1 MSYQVFARKYRPLTF
16 DDVLGQN
23 HVVQTLK
30 NAIEHNRLAHAYL
43 FVGPRGTGKT
53 STARI
58 FAKALNCSDGPKVD
72 FDPHEDICEEIAE
85 GRSLDV
91 LEIDGASNR
100 GIDHIRDLRDNVRF
114 APSRGNFR
122 IVYIDEV
129 HMLTKESFNALLKTL
144 EEPPSHV
151 KFIFATTEPH
161 KILPTILSRCQR
173 FDLRPIPSEIIANH
187 LLHIASAEGVNLSRE
202 AAFSVAKVAEGGMR
216 DAQSMLDQ
224 LVSFCGNHIEEQQV
238 LHIFGI
244 TSRETVASA
253 LSMILNKKLPSL
265 LHLLHEQ
272 AEAGRDMGQFLSEI
286 ISSVREILVSKVD
299 PETGFDSLPESSR
312 EELAALVKTTQTD
325 KILRLVEVLAETED
339 KMRWST
345 NKRLHL
351 EMGLIKAVH
360 ALGEAS
366 ISDIIMALEGAP
378 LPEPMPVIT
387 PVQLRKTAPAPFS
400 SSLEQQNNAS
410 RSSSA
415 SEAEPPENNKTPVP
429 EATSAPHPN
438 LMDPVPDFSA
448 TKPSPASEIQE
459 NVSEPVKAIPAPP
472 PGEEVPVSPL
482 SDLEPNLPTAVAEE
496 EQPYSEP
503 KSPSVPIPYPLEK
516 PQEITSSLSDTPST
530 TPSTPVEE
538 KLHASLP
545 DLKPQIPAVV
555 IEEAPPLPE
564 EPQRITSVLSD
575 APAAPPDSLEPTFMD
590 PEESLPPERQTSSF
604 FDNLFSTESTPT
616 QSSSPVRKEEP
627 EESVLQITKNVTEED
642 WKAVLEQATVK
653 FPLQADFLGGS
664 VFSGHDGA
672 FIAISFHPSDHQGMD
687 SLSSGSLRTALEAEL
702 SKKTGMPV
710 TISIRQDTSIPEP
723 VQEQL
728 EPLPVPPS
736 PAVSVVAP
744 KPQAFREKL
753 AESVQE
759 PAQEQTEDNFY
770 YTDPLIDDAMEIFR
784 ARIIS
789 Q

>member
-16 DDVLGQN
+16 DDVLGQD

-58 FAKALNCSDGPKVD
+58 FAKALNCSGGPRVD

-144 EEPPSHV
+144 EEPPPHV

-173 FDLRPIPSEIIANH
+173 FDLRPIPSEIIAEH
-187 LLHIASAEGVNLSRE
+187 LLHIASAEGVSLSRE
-202 AAFSVAKVAEGGMR
+202 AAFAVAKVADGGMR

-224 LVSFCGNHIEEQQV
+224 LVSFCGDHIEEQQV

-244 TSRETVASA
+244 TSRETVAHA
-253 LSMILNKKLPSL
+253 LALILNKELPSL

-286 ISSVREILVSKVD
+286 ISAVREILVSKVD
-299 PETGFDSLPESSR
+299 PEASFDSLPESSK
-312 EELAALVKTTQTD
+312 EELSELVKRTQTD

-360 ALGEAS
+360 ALAEAS

-378 LPEPMPVIT
+378 LASSVPSSSP
-387 PVQLRKTAPAPFS
+387 APAPRQ
-400 SSLEQQNNAS
+400 EQEMPAPAAPAPAPETPANAQ
-410 RSSSA
+410 
-415 SEAEPPENNKTPVP
+415 PPVP
-429 EATSAPHPN
+429 AEKPEPAPEEH
-438 LMDPVPDFSA
+438 LMDPVPDFSPAKPFPAPAVQASEPASAQPAPAPAEEPEPQPIDPAPEPEPPA
-448 TKPSPASEIQE
+448 TAAKSPSPAIPQE
-459 NVSEPVKAIPAPP
+459 EPSCPAP
-472 PGEEVPVSPL
+472 
-482 SDLEPNLPTAVAEE
+482 EPRPEPT
-496 EQPYSEP
+496 
-503 KSPSVPIPYPLEK
+503 
-516 PQEITSSLSDTPST
+516 SDT
-530 TPSTPVEE
+530 
-538 KLHASLP
+538 
-545 DLKPQIPAVV
+545 
-555 IEEAPPLPE
+555 PE
-564 EPQRITSVLSD
+564 EPQRPASAISD
-575 APAAPPDSLEPTFMD
+575 APVAPPDSPEPTFMD
-590 PEESLPPERQTSSF
+590 PEENLPPERRTSSF
-604 FDNLFSTESTPT
+604 FDNLFDTASAPSRTPA
-616 QSSSPVRKEEP
+616 PMVKEEP
-627 EESVLQITKNVTEED
+627 EAPAPQSGRTITEED
-642 WKAVLEQATVK
+642 WKAALERAAAN
-653 FPLQADFLGGS
+653 FPLQADFLANS

-672 FIAISFHPSDHQGMD
+672 FVAISFHPSDHQGMD
-687 SLSSGSLRTALEAEL
+687 SLGSGPLRAALEADL
-702 SKKTGMPV
+702 SQRGGVPV
-710 TISIRQDTSIPEP
+710 TISIRQDSSVPEP
-723 VQEQL
+723 VQEEL
-728 EPLPVPPS
+728 APLPAPPP
-736 PAVSVVAP
+736 PAASAPSP
-744 KPQAFREKL
+744 KPQAPREKP
-753 AESVQE
+753 AAAVQE
-759 PAQEQTEDNFY
+759 PAREKDEDNSY
-770 YTDPLIDDAMEIFR
+770 YTDPLIDAAMEIFR

>member
-16 DDVLGQN
+16 DDVLGQD

-58 FAKALNCSDGPKVD
+58 FAKALNCSGGPRVD

-144 EEPPSHV
+144 EEPPPHV

-173 FDLRPIPSEIIANH
+173 FDLRPIPSEIIAEH
-187 LLHIASAEGVNLSRE
+187 LLHIASAEGVSLSRE
-202 AAFSVAKVAEGGMR
+202 AAFAVAKVADGGMR

-224 LVSFCGNHIEEQQV
+224 LVSFCGDHIEEQQV

-244 TSRETVASA
+244 TSRETVAHA
-253 LSMILNKKLPSL
+253 LALILNKELPSL

-286 ISSVREILVSKVD
+286 ISAVREILVSKVD
-299 PETGFDSLPESSR
+299 PEASFDSLPESSK
-312 EELAALVKTTQTD
+312 EELSELVKRTQTD

-360 ALGEAS
+360 ALAEAS

-378 LPEPMPVIT
+378 LASSVPSSSP
-387 PVQLRKTAPAPFS
+387 APAPRQ
-400 SSLEQQNNAS
+400 EQEMPAP
-410 RSSSA
+410 A
-415 SEAEPPENNKTPVP
+415 APAPAPEPPANAQPPVP
-429 EATSAPHPN
+429 AENPEPAPEEH
-438 LMDPVPDFSA
+438 LMDPVPDFSPA
-448 TKPSPASEIQE
+448 KPFPAPAEEPKPQPTDPAPEPPVTAAKSPSPSPAIPQE
-459 NVSEPVKAIPAPP
+459 EP
-472 PGEEVPVSPL
+472 SC
-482 SDLEPNLPTAVAEE
+482 
-496 EQPYSEP
+496 
-503 KSPSVPIPYPLEK
+503 SVPEPRPE
-516 PQEITSSLSDTPST
+516 PTSDT
-530 TPSTPVEE
+530 
-538 KLHASLP
+538 
-545 DLKPQIPAVV
+545 
-555 IEEAPPLPE
+555 PE
-564 EPQRITSVLSD
+564 EPQRPASAISD
-575 APAAPPDSLEPTFMD
+575 APVAPLDSPEPTFMD
-590 PEESLPPERQTSSF
+590 PEENLPPERRTSSF
-604 FDNLFSTESTPT
+604 FDNLFDTASAPSRTPA
-616 QSSSPVRKEEP
+616 PMVKEEP
-627 EESVLQITKNVTEED
+627 EAPAPQSGRTITEED
-642 WKAVLEQATVK
+642 WKAALERAAAN
-653 FPLQADFLGGS
+653 FPLQADFLANS

-672 FIAISFHPSDHQGMD
+672 FVAISFHPSDHQGMD
-687 SLSSGSLRTALEAEL
+687 SLGSGPLRAALEADL
-702 SKKTGMPV
+702 SQRGGVPV
-710 TISIRQDTSIPEP
+710 TISIRQDSSVPEP
-723 VQEQL
+723 VQEEL
-728 EPLPVPPS
+728 APLPAPPP
-736 PAVSVVAP
+736 PAASAPSP
-744 KPQAFREKL
+744 KPQAPREKP
-753 AESVQE
+753 AAAVQE
-759 PAQEQTEDNFY
+759 PAREKDEDNSY
-770 YTDPLIDDAMEIFR
+770 YTDPLIDAAMEIFR

>member
-16 DDVLGQN
+16 DDVLGQD

-58 FAKALNCSDGPKVD
+58 FAKALNCSGGPRVD

-144 EEPPSHV
+144 EEPPPHV

-173 FDLRPIPSEIIANH
+173 FDLRPIPSEIIAEH
-187 LLHIASAEGVNLSRE
+187 LLHIASAEGVSLSRE
-202 AAFSVAKVAEGGMR
+202 AAFAVAKVADGGMR

-224 LVSFCGNHIEEQQV
+224 LVSFCGDHIEEQQV

-244 TSRETVASA
+244 TSRETVAHA
-253 LSMILNKKLPSL
+253 LALILNKELPSL

-286 ISSVREILVSKVD
+286 ISAVREILVSKVD
-299 PETGFDSLPESSR
+299 PEASFDSLPESSK
-312 EELAALVKTTQTD
+312 EELSELVKRTQTD

-360 ALGEAS
+360 ALAEAS

-378 LPEPMPVIT
+378 LASSVPSSSP
-387 PVQLRKTAPAPFS
+387 APAPRQ
-400 SSLEQQNNAS
+400 EQEMPAP
-410 RSSSA
+410 A
-415 SEAEPPENNKTPVP
+415 APAPAPEPPANAQPPVP
-429 EATSAPHPN
+429 AENPEPAPEEH
-438 LMDPVPDFSA
+438 LMDPVPDFSPA
-448 TKPSPASEIQE
+448 KPFPAPAVQASEPASAQPAPAPAEEPKPQPTDPAPEPPVTAAKSPSPSPAIPQE
-459 NVSEPVKAIPAPP
+459 EP
-472 PGEEVPVSPL
+472 SC
-482 SDLEPNLPTAVAEE
+482 
-496 EQPYSEP
+496 
-503 KSPSVPIPYPLEK
+503 SVPEPRPE
-516 PQEITSSLSDTPST
+516 PTSDT
-530 TPSTPVEE
+530 
-538 KLHASLP
+538 
-545 DLKPQIPAVV
+545 
-555 IEEAPPLPE
+555 PE
-564 EPQRITSVLSD
+564 EPQRPASAISD
-575 APAAPPDSLEPTFMD
+575 APVAPLDSPEPTFMD
-590 PEESLPPERQTSSF
+590 PEENLPPERRTSSF
-604 FDNLFSTESTPT
+604 FDNLFDTASAPSRTPA
-616 QSSSPVRKEEP
+616 PMVKEEP
-627 EESVLQITKNVTEED
+627 EAPAPQSGRTITEED
-642 WKAVLEQATVK
+642 WKAALERAAAN
-653 FPLQADFLGGS
+653 FSLQADFLANS

-672 FIAISFHPSDHQGMD
+672 FVAISFHPSDHQGMD
-687 SLSSGSLRTALEAEL
+687 SLGSGPLRAALEADL
-702 SKKTGMPV
+702 SQRGGVPV
-710 TISIRQDTSIPEP
+710 TISIRQDSSVPEP
-723 VQEQL
+723 VQEEL
-728 EPLPVPPS
+728 APLPAPPP
-736 PAVSVVAP
+736 PAASAPSP
-744 KPQAFREKL
+744 KPQAPREKP
-753 AESVQE
+753 AAAVQE
-759 PAQEQTEDNFY
+759 PAREKDEDNSY
-770 YTDPLIDDAMEIFR
+770 YTDPLIDAAMEIFR

>member
-16 DDVLGQN
+16 DDVLGQD

-58 FAKALNCSDGPKVD
+58 FAKALNCSGGPRVD

-144 EEPPSHV
+144 EEPPPHV

-173 FDLRPIPSEIIANH
+173 FDLRPIPSEIIAEH
-187 LLHIASAEGVNLSRE
+187 LLHIASAEGVSLSRE
-202 AAFSVAKVAEGGMR
+202 AAFAVAKVADGGMR

-224 LVSFCGNHIEEQQV
+224 LVSFCGDHIEEQQV

-244 TSRETVASA
+244 TSRETVAHA
-253 LSMILNKKLPSL
+253 LALILNKKLPSL

-286 ISSVREILVSKVD
+286 ISAVREILVSKVD
-299 PETGFDSLPESSR
+299 PEASFDSLPESSK
-312 EELAALVKTTQTD
+312 EELSELVKRTQTD

-360 ALGEAS
+360 ALAEAS

-378 LPEPMPVIT
+378 LASSVPSSSP
-387 PVQLRKTAPAPFS
+387 APAPRQ
-400 SSLEQQNNAS
+400 EQEMPAP
-410 RSSSA
+410 A
-415 SEAEPPENNKTPVP
+415 APAPAPEPPANAQPPVP
-429 EATSAPHPN
+429 AENPEPAPEEH
-438 LMDPVPDFSA
+438 LMDPVPDFSPAKPFPAPAVQASEPASAQPAPAPAEEPEPQPTDPAPEPEPPA
-448 TKPSPASEIQE
+448 TAAKSPSPAIPQE
-459 NVSEPVKAIPAPP
+459 EPSCPAP
-472 PGEEVPVSPL
+472 
-482 SDLEPNLPTAVAEE
+482 EPRPEPT
-496 EQPYSEP
+496 
-503 KSPSVPIPYPLEK
+503 
-516 PQEITSSLSDTPST
+516 SDT
-530 TPSTPVEE
+530 
-538 KLHASLP
+538 
-545 DLKPQIPAVV
+545 
-555 IEEAPPLPE
+555 PE
-564 EPQRITSVLSD
+564 EPQRPASAISD
-575 APAAPPDSLEPTFMD
+575 APVAPPDSPEPTFMD
-590 PEESLPPERQTSSF
+590 PEENLPPERRTSSF
-604 FDNLFSTESTPT
+604 FDNLFDTASAPSRTPA
-616 QSSSPVRKEEP
+616 PMVKEEP
-627 EESVLQITKNVTEED
+627 EAPAPQSGRTITEED
-642 WKAVLEQATVK
+642 WKAALERAAAN
-653 FPLQADFLGGS
+653 FPLQADFLANS

-672 FIAISFHPSDHQGMD
+672 FVAISFHPSDHQGMD
-687 SLSSGSLRTALEAEL
+687 SLGSGPLRAALEADL
-702 SKKTGMPV
+702 SQRGGVPV
-710 TISIRQDTSIPEP
+710 TISIRQDSSVPEP
-723 VQEQL
+723 VQEEL
-728 EPLPVPPS
+728 APLPAPPP
-736 PAVSVVAP
+736 PAASAPSP
-744 KPQAFREKL
+744 KPQAPREKP
-753 AESVQE
+753 AAAVQE
-759 PAQEQTEDNFY
+759 PAREKDEDNSY
-770 YTDPLIDDAMEIFR
+770 YTDPLIDAAMEIFR

>member
-16 DDVLGQN
+16 NDVLGQD

-58 FAKALNCSDGPKVD
+58 FAKALNCSGGPKVD

-144 EEPPSHV
+144 EEPPPHV

-173 FDLRPIPSEIIANH
+173 FDLRPIPSEIIAEH

-202 AAFSVAKVAEGGMR
+202 AAFAVAKVADGGMR

-224 LVSFCGNHIEEQQV
+224 LVSFCGNQIEEEQV

-244 TSRETVASA
+244 TSRETVAHA
-253 LSMILNKKLPSL
+253 LALILNKELPSL

-286 ISSVREILVSKVD
+286 ISAVREILVSKVD
-299 PETGFDSLPESSR
+299 PEASFDSLPEASK
-312 EELAALVKTTQTD
+312 EELAGLVKRTQTD

-360 ALGEAS
+360 ALAEAS

-378 LPEPMPVIT
+378 LAASTQAPADRQEQKAPAAA
-387 PVQLRKTAPAPFS
+387 APAP
-400 SSLEQQNNAS
+400 
-410 RSSSA
+410 
-415 SEAEPPENNKTPVP
+415 EPPATVQAPIPVEKPEPAP
-429 EATSAPHPN
+429 EAH
-438 LMDPVPDFSA
+438 LMDPVPDFSPA
-448 TKPSPASEIQE
+448 KPSPAAAMQK
-459 NVSEPVKAIPAPP
+459 SEPASVPPAPVPAEAPEPQPQVPPAAVEEEPPPSLPEEEPLYSAPEPQQEPVPEIPAETQRPAS
-472 PGEEVPVSPL
+472 VISDAPVSP
-482 SDLEPNLPTAVAEE
+482 
-496 EQPYSEP
+496 
-503 KSPSVPIPYPLEK
+503 
-516 PQEITSSLSDTPST
+516 
-530 TPSTPVEE
+530 
-538 KLHASLP
+538 
-545 DLKPQIPAVV
+545 
-555 IEEAPPLPE
+555 
-564 EPQRITSVLSD
+564 
-575 APAAPPDSLEPTFMD
+575 PDSPEPTFMD
-590 PEESLPPERQTSSF
+590 PEESLPPERRTSSF
-604 FDNLFSTESTPT
+604 FDNLFDTASAPSRTSAPA
-616 QSSSPVRKEEP
+616 VKEEP
-627 EESVLQITKNVTEED
+627 QAPVPQSGRTITAED
-642 WKAVLEQATVK
+642 WKAALEQAAAK
-653 FPLQADFLGGS
+653 FPLQADFLANS

-672 FIAISFHPSDHQGMD
+672 FVAVSFHPSDHQGMD
-687 SLSSGSLRTALEAEL
+687 SLGSGPLRAALEADL
-702 SKKTGMPV
+702 SKRGGVPV
-710 TISIRQDTSIPEP
+710 TISILQDASIPEP
-723 VQEQL
+723 VQEEL
-728 EPLPVPPS
+728 APLPAPPP
-736 PAVSVVAP
+736 PAAAAPAP
-744 KPQAFREKL
+744 KPQAPREKT
-753 AESVQE
+753 AAPVRE
-759 PAQEQTEDNFY
+759 PAKEENEDNSY
-770 YTDPLIDDAMEIFR
+770 YTDPLIDAAMEIFR

>member
-16 DDVLGQN
+16 NDVLGQD

-58 FAKALNCSDGPKVD
+58 FAKALNCSGGPKVD

-144 EEPPSHV
+144 EEPPPHV

-173 FDLRPIPSEIIANH
+173 FDLRPIPSEIIAEH
-187 LLHIASAEGVNLSRE
+187 LLHIASSEGVNLSRE
-202 AAFSVAKVAEGGMR
+202 AAFAVAKVADGGMR

-224 LVSFCGNHIEEQQV
+224 LVSFCGNQIEEEQV

-244 TSRETVASA
+244 TSRETVAHA
-253 LSMILNKKLPSL
+253 LALILNKELPSL

-286 ISSVREILVSKVD
+286 ISAVREILVSKVD
-299 PETGFDSLPESSR
+299 PEASFDSLPEASK
-312 EELAALVKTTQTD
+312 EELAGLVKRTQTD

-360 ALGEAS
+360 ALAEAS

-378 LPEPMPVIT
+378 LAASTQAPADRQEQKAPAAAA
-387 PVQLRKTAPAPFS
+387 TAPAP
-400 SSLEQQNNAS
+400 
-410 RSSSA
+410 
-415 SEAEPPENNKTPVP
+415 EPPAAVQAPIPAEKPEPAP
-429 EATSAPHPN
+429 EAH
-438 LMDPVPDFSA
+438 LMDPVPDFSPA
-448 TKPSPASEIQE
+448 KPSPAAAMQK
-459 NVSEPVKAIPAPP
+459 SEPASVPPAPVPAEAPEPQPQVPPAAVEEEPLYSAPEPQQEPVPEIPAETQRPAS
-472 PGEEVPVSPL
+472 VISDAPVSP
-482 SDLEPNLPTAVAEE
+482 
-496 EQPYSEP
+496 
-503 KSPSVPIPYPLEK
+503 
-516 PQEITSSLSDTPST
+516 
-530 TPSTPVEE
+530 
-538 KLHASLP
+538 
-545 DLKPQIPAVV
+545 
-555 IEEAPPLPE
+555 
-564 EPQRITSVLSD
+564 
-575 APAAPPDSLEPTFMD
+575 PDSPEPTFMD
-590 PEESLPPERQTSSF
+590 PEESLPPERRTSSF
-604 FDNLFSTESTPT
+604 FDNLFDTASAPSRAPAPT
-616 QSSSPVRKEEP
+616 VKEEP
-627 EESVLQITKNVTEED
+627 QAPVPQSGRTITEED
-642 WKAVLEQATVK
+642 WKAALEQAAAK
-653 FPLQADFLGGS
+653 FPLQADFLANS

-672 FIAISFHPSDHQGMD
+672 FVAVSFHPSDHQGMD
-687 SLSSGSLRTALEAEL
+687 SLGSGPLRAALEADL
-702 SKKTGMPV
+702 SKRGGVPV
-710 TISIRQDTSIPEP
+710 TISILQDASIPEP
-723 VQEQL
+723 VQEEL
-728 EPLPVPPS
+728 APLPAPPP
-736 PAVSVVAP
+736 PAAAAPAP
-744 KPQAFREKL
+744 KPQAPREKT
-753 AESVQE
+753 AAPARE
-759 PAQEQTEDNFY
+759 PAKEENEDNSY
-770 YTDPLIDDAMEIFR
+770 YTDPLIDAAMEIFR

>member
-16 DDVLGQN
+16 NDVLGQD

-58 FAKALNCSDGPKVD
+58 FAKALNCSGGPKVD

-144 EEPPSHV
+144 EEPPPHV

-173 FDLRPIPSEIIANH
+173 FDLRPIPSEIIAEH

-202 AAFSVAKVAEGGMR
+202 AAFAVAKVADGGMR

-224 LVSFCGNHIEEQQV
+224 LVSFCGNQIEEEQV

-244 TSRETVASA
+244 TSRETVAHA
-253 LSMILNKKLPSL
+253 LALILNKELPSL

-286 ISSVREILVSKVD
+286 ISAVREILVSKVD
-299 PETGFDSLPESSR
+299 PEASFDSLPEASK
-312 EELAALVKTTQTD
+312 EELAGLVKRTQTD

-360 ALGEAS
+360 ALAEAS

-378 LPEPMPVIT
+378 LAASTQAPADRQE
-387 PVQLRKTAPAPFS
+387 QKAPAP
-400 SSLEQQNNAS
+400 AP
-410 RSSSA
+410 A
-415 SEAEPPENNKTPVP
+415 PAPEPPATVQAPIPAEKPEPAP
-429 EATSAPHPN
+429 EAH
-438 LMDPVPDFSA
+438 LMDPVPDFSPA
-448 TKPSPASEIQE
+448 KPSPAAAMQK
-459 NVSEPVKAIPAPP
+459 SEPASVPAASVPAEAPEPQPQVPPAAVEEEPPPSLPEEEPLYSAPEPQQDPVPEIPAETQRPAS
-472 PGEEVPVSPL
+472 VISDAPVSP
-482 SDLEPNLPTAVAEE
+482 
-496 EQPYSEP
+496 
-503 KSPSVPIPYPLEK
+503 
-516 PQEITSSLSDTPST
+516 
-530 TPSTPVEE
+530 
-538 KLHASLP
+538 
-545 DLKPQIPAVV
+545 
-555 IEEAPPLPE
+555 
-564 EPQRITSVLSD
+564 
-575 APAAPPDSLEPTFMD
+575 PDSPEPTFMD
-590 PEESLPPERQTSSF
+590 PEESLPPERRTSSF
-604 FDNLFSTESTPT
+604 FDNLFDTASAPSRASAPA
-616 QSSSPVRKEEP
+616 VKEEP
-627 EESVLQITKNVTEED
+627 QAPVPQSGRTITEED
-642 WKAVLEQATVK
+642 WKAALEQAAAK
-653 FPLQADFLGGS
+653 FPLQADFLANS

-672 FIAISFHPSDHQGMD
+672 FVAVSFHPSDHQGMD
-687 SLSSGSLRTALEAEL
+687 SLGSGPLRAALEADL
-702 SKKTGMPV
+702 SKRGGVPV
-710 TISIRQDTSIPEP
+710 TISILQDASIPEP
-723 VQEQL
+723 VQEEL
-728 EPLPVPPS
+728 APLPAPPP
-736 PAVSVVAP
+736 PAAAAPAP
-744 KPQAFREKL
+744 KPQAPREKT
-753 AESVQE
+753 AAPVRE
-759 PAQEQTEDNFY
+759 PAKEENEDNSY
-770 YTDPLIDDAMEIFR
+770 YTDPLIDAAMEIFR

>member
-16 DDVLGQN
+16 DDVLGQD

-58 FAKALNCSDGPKVD
+58 FAKALNCSGGPRVD

-144 EEPPSHV
+144 EEPPPHV

-173 FDLRPIPSEIIANH
+173 FDLRPIPSEIIAEH
-187 LLHIASAEGVNLSRE
+187 LLHIASAEGVSLSRE
-202 AAFSVAKVAEGGMR
+202 AAFAVAKVADGGMR

-224 LVSFCGNHIEEQQV
+224 LVSFCGDHIEEQQV

-244 TSRETVASA
+244 TSRETVAHA
-253 LSMILNKKLPSL
+253 LALILNKELPSL

-286 ISSVREILVSKVD
+286 ISAVREILVSKVD
-299 PETGFDSLPESSR
+299 PEASFDSLPESSK
-312 EELAALVKTTQTD
+312 EELSELVKRTQTD

-360 ALGEAS
+360 ALAEAS

-378 LPEPMPVIT
+378 LASSVPSSSP
-387 PVQLRKTAPAPFS
+387 APAPRH
-400 SSLEQQNNAS
+400 EQDTPAPAAPAPAPETPANAQ
-410 RSSSA
+410 
-415 SEAEPPENNKTPVP
+415 PPVP
-429 EATSAPHPN
+429 AEKPEPAPEEH
-438 LMDPVPDFSA
+438 LMDPVPDFSPAKPFPAPAVQASEPASAQPAPAPAEEPEPQPTDPAPEPEPPA
-448 TKPSPASEIQE
+448 TAAKSPSPAIPQE
-459 NVSEPVKAIPAPP
+459 EPSCPAP
-472 PGEEVPVSPL
+472 
-482 SDLEPNLPTAVAEE
+482 EPRPEPT
-496 EQPYSEP
+496 
-503 KSPSVPIPYPLEK
+503 
-516 PQEITSSLSDTPST
+516 SDT
-530 TPSTPVEE
+530 
-538 KLHASLP
+538 
-545 DLKPQIPAVV
+545 
-555 IEEAPPLPE
+555 PE
-564 EPQRITSVLSD
+564 EPQRPSSAISD
-575 APAAPPDSLEPTFMD
+575 APVAPPDSPEPTFMD
-590 PEESLPPERQTSSF
+590 PEENLPPERRTSSF
-604 FDNLFSTESTPT
+604 FDNLFDTASAPSRTPA
-616 QSSSPVRKEEP
+616 PMVKEEP
-627 EESVLQITKNVTEED
+627 EAPAPQSGRTITEED
-642 WKAVLEQATVK
+642 WKAALEHAAAN
-653 FPLQADFLGGS
+653 FPLQADFLANS

-672 FIAISFHPSDHQGMD
+672 FVAISFHPSDHQGMD
-687 SLSSGSLRTALEAEL
+687 SLGSGPLRAALEADL
-702 SKKTGMPV
+702 SQRGGVPV
-710 TISIRQDTSIPEP
+710 TISIRQDSSVPEP
-723 VQEQL
+723 VQEEL
-728 EPLPVPPS
+728 APLPAPPP
-736 PAVSVVAP
+736 PAASAPSP
-744 KPQAFREKL
+744 KPQAPREKP
-753 AESVQE
+753 AAAVQE
-759 PAQEQTEDNFY
+759 PAREKDEDNSY
-770 YTDPLIDDAMEIFR
+770 YTDPLIDAAMEIFR

>member
-16 DDVLGQN
+16 DDVLGQD

-58 FAKALNCSDGPKVD
+58 FAKALNCSGGPRVD

-144 EEPPSHV
+144 EEPPPHV

-173 FDLRPIPSEIIANH
+173 FDLRPIPSEIIAEH
-187 LLHIASAEGVNLSRE
+187 LLHIASAEGVSLSRE
-202 AAFSVAKVAEGGMR
+202 AAFAVAKVADGGMR

-224 LVSFCGNHIEEQQV
+224 LVSFCGDHIEEQQV

-244 TSRETVASA
+244 TSRETVAHA
-253 LSMILNKKLPSL
+253 LALILNKKLPSL

-286 ISSVREILVSKVD
+286 ISAVREILVSKVD
-299 PETGFDSLPESSR
+299 PEASFDSLPESSK
-312 EELAALVKTTQTD
+312 EELSELVKRTQTD

-360 ALGEAS
+360 ALAEAS

-378 LPEPMPVIT
+378 LASSVPSSSP
-387 PVQLRKTAPAPFS
+387 APAPRQ
-400 SSLEQQNNAS
+400 EQEMPAP
-410 RSSSA
+410 A
-415 SEAEPPENNKTPVP
+415 APAPAPEPPANAQPPVP
-429 EATSAPHPN
+429 AENPEPAPEEH
-438 LMDPVPDFSA
+438 LMDPVPDFSPAKPFPAPAVQASEPASAQPAPAPAEEPEPQPTDPAPEPEPPA
-448 TKPSPASEIQE
+448 TAAKSPSPAIPQE
-459 NVSEPVKAIPAPP
+459 EPSCPAPEP
-472 PGEEVPVSPL
+472 R
-482 SDLEPNLPTAVAEE
+482 LEP
-496 EQPYSEP
+496 
-503 KSPSVPIPYPLEK
+503 
-516 PQEITSSLSDTPST
+516 TSNT
-530 TPSTPVEE
+530 
-538 KLHASLP
+538 
-545 DLKPQIPAVV
+545 
-555 IEEAPPLPE
+555 PE
-564 EPQRITSVLSD
+564 EPQRPSSAISD
-575 APAAPPDSLEPTFMD
+575 APVAPPDSPEPTFMD
-590 PEESLPPERQTSSF
+590 PEENLPPERRTSSF
-604 FDNLFSTESTPT
+604 FDNLFDTASAPSRTPA
-616 QSSSPVRKEEP
+616 PMVKEEP
-627 EESVLQITKNVTEED
+627 EAPAPQSGRTITEED
-642 WKAVLEQATVK
+642 WKAALERAAAN
-653 FPLQADFLGGS
+653 FPLQADFLANS

-672 FIAISFHPSDHQGMD
+672 FVAISFHPSDHQGMD
-687 SLSSGSLRTALEAEL
+687 SLGSGPLRAALEADL
-702 SKKTGMPV
+702 SQRGGVPV
-710 TISIRQDTSIPEP
+710 TISIRQDSSVPEP
-723 VQEQL
+723 VQEEL
-728 EPLPVPPS
+728 APLPAPPP
-736 PAVSVVAP
+736 PAASAPSP
-744 KPQAFREKL
+744 KPQAPREKP
-753 AESVQE
+753 AAAVQE
-759 PAQEQTEDNFY
+759 PAREKDEDNSY
-770 YTDPLIDDAMEIFR
+770 YTDPLIDAAMEIFR

>member
-16 DDVLGQN
+16 DDVLGQD

-58 FAKALNCSDGPKVD
+58 FAKALNCSGGPRVD

-144 EEPPSHV
+144 EEPPPHV

-173 FDLRPIPSEIIANH
+173 FDLRPIPSEIIAEH
-187 LLHIASAEGVNLSRE
+187 LLHIASAEGVSLSRE
-202 AAFSVAKVAEGGMR
+202 AAFAVAKVADGGMR

-224 LVSFCGNHIEEQQV
+224 LVSFCGDHIEEQQV

-244 TSRETVASA
+244 TSRETVAHA
-253 LSMILNKKLPSL
+253 LALILNKELPSL

-286 ISSVREILVSKVD
+286 ISAVREILVSKVD
-299 PETGFDSLPESSR
+299 PEASFDSLPESSK
-312 EELAALVKTTQTD
+312 EELSELVKRTQTD

-360 ALGEAS
+360 ALAEAS

-378 LPEPMPVIT
+378 LASSVPSSSP
-387 PVQLRKTAPAPFS
+387 APAPRQ
-400 SSLEQQNNAS
+400 EQEMPAP
-410 RSSSA
+410 A
-415 SEAEPPENNKTPVP
+415 APAPAPEPPANAQPPLPAEKP
-429 EATSAPHPN
+429 EPAPEEH
-438 LMDPVPDFSA
+438 LMDPVPDFSPAKPFPAPAVQASEPASAQPAPAPAEEPEPQPTDPAPEPEPPA
-448 TKPSPASEIQE
+448 TAAKSPSPAIPQE
-459 NVSEPVKAIPAPP
+459 EPSCPAP
-472 PGEEVPVSPL
+472 
-482 SDLEPNLPTAVAEE
+482 EPRPEPT
-496 EQPYSEP
+496 
-503 KSPSVPIPYPLEK
+503 
-516 PQEITSSLSDTPST
+516 SDT
-530 TPSTPVEE
+530 
-538 KLHASLP
+538 
-545 DLKPQIPAVV
+545 
-555 IEEAPPLPE
+555 PE
-564 EPQRITSVLSD
+564 EPQRPSSAISD
-575 APAAPPDSLEPTFMD
+575 APVAPPDSPEPTFMD
-590 PEESLPPERQTSSF
+590 PEENLPPERRTSSF
-604 FDNLFSTESTPT
+604 FDNLFDTASAPSRTPA
-616 QSSSPVRKEEP
+616 PMVKEEP
-627 EESVLQITKNVTEED
+627 EAPAPQSGRTITEED
-642 WKAVLEQATVK
+642 WKAALERAAAN
-653 FPLQADFLGGS
+653 FPLQADFLANS
-664 VFSGHDGA
+664 LFSGHDGA
-672 FIAISFHPSDHQGMD
+672 FVAISFHPSDHQGMD
-687 SLSSGSLRTALEAEL
+687 SLGSGPLRAALEADL
-702 SKKTGMPV
+702 SQRGGVPV
-710 TISIRQDTSIPEP
+710 TISIRQDSSVPEP
-723 VQEQL
+723 VQEEL
-728 EPLPVPPS
+728 APLPAPPP
-736 PAVSVVAP
+736 PAASAPSP
-744 KPQAFREKL
+744 KPQAPREKP
-753 AESVQE
+753 AAAVQE
-759 PAQEQTEDNFY
+759 PAREKDEDNSY
-770 YTDPLIDDAMEIFR
+770 YTDPLIDAAMEIFR

>member
-16 DDVLGQN
+16 DDVLGQD

-58 FAKALNCSDGPKVD
+58 FAKALNCSGGPRVD

-144 EEPPSHV
+144 EEPPPHV

-173 FDLRPIPSEIIANH
+173 FDLRPIPSEIIAEH
-187 LLHIASAEGVNLSRE
+187 LLHIASAEGVSLSRE
-202 AAFSVAKVAEGGMR
+202 AAFAVAKVADGGMR

-224 LVSFCGNHIEEQQV
+224 LVSFCGDHIEEQQV

-244 TSRETVASA
+244 TSRETVAHA
-253 LSMILNKKLPSL
+253 LALILNKELPSL

-286 ISSVREILVSKVD
+286 ISAVREILVSKVD
-299 PETGFDSLPESSR
+299 PEASFDSLPESSK
-312 EELAALVKTTQTD
+312 EELSELVKRTQTD

-360 ALGEAS
+360 ALAEAS

-378 LPEPMPVIT
+378 LASSVPSSSP
-387 PVQLRKTAPAPFS
+387 APAPRQ
-400 SSLEQQNNAS
+400 EQEMPAP
-410 RSSSA
+410 A
-415 SEAEPPENNKTPVP
+415 APVPAPEPPANAQPPLPAEKP
-429 EATSAPHPN
+429 EPAPEEH
-438 LMDPVPDFSA
+438 LMDPVPDFSPA
-448 TKPSPASEIQE
+448 NPFPAPAVQASEPASAQ
-459 NVSEPVKAIPAPP
+459 PAPAPAEEPEPQPTDPAPEP
-472 PGEEVPVSPL
+472 PVTAAKSPPPFRRKSLPVPHLNRGRSPL
-482 SDLEPNLPTAVAEE
+482 PT
-496 EQPYSEP
+496 PR
-503 KSPSVPIPYPLEK
+503 KSLNV
-516 PQEITSSLSDTPST
+516 
-530 TPSTPVEE
+530 
-538 KLHASLP
+538 
-545 DLKPQIPAVV
+545 
-555 IEEAPPLPE
+555 PPLPS
-564 EPQRITSVLSD
+564 PMPRWLLRILRNPLSWTLKKTSRRKG
-575 APAAPPDSLEPTFMD
+575 APAASLTTC
-590 PEESLPPERQTSSF
+590 STRQALLP
-604 FDNLFSTESTPT
+604 
-616 QSSSPVRKEEP
+616 
-627 EESVLQITKNVTEED
+627 
-642 WKAVLEQATVK
+642 A
-653 FPLQADFLGGS
+653 PL
-664 VFSGHDGA
+664 
-672 FIAISFHPSDHQGMD
+672 
-687 SLSSGSLRTALEAEL
+687 
-702 SKKTGMPV
+702 
-710 TISIRQDTSIPEP
+710 
-723 VQEQL
+723 
-728 EPLPVPPS
+728 LPW
-736 PAVSVVAP
+736 
-744 KPQAFREKL
+744 
-753 AESVQE
+753 
-759 PAQEQTEDNFY
+759 
-770 YTDPLIDDAMEIFR
+770 
-784 ARIIS
+784 
-789 Q
+789 

>member
-16 DDVLGQN
+16 DDVLGQD

-58 FAKALNCSDGPKVD
+58 FAKALNCSGGPRVD

-144 EEPPSHV
+144 EEPPPHV

-173 FDLRPIPSEIIANH
+173 FDLRPIPSEIIAEH
-187 LLHIASAEGVNLSRE
+187 LLHIASAEGVSLSRE
-202 AAFSVAKVAEGGMR
+202 AAFAVAKVADGGMR

-224 LVSFCGNHIEEQQV
+224 LVSFCGDHIEEQQA

-244 TSRETVASA
+244 TSRETVAHA
-253 LSMILNKKLPSL
+253 LALILNKELPSL

-286 ISSVREILVSKVD
+286 ISAVREILVSKVD
-299 PETGFDSLPESSR
+299 PEASFDSLPESSK
-312 EELAALVKTTQTD
+312 EELSELVKRTQTD

-360 ALGEAS
+360 ALAEAS

-378 LPEPMPVIT
+378 LAASVPSS
-387 PVQLRKTAPAPFS
+387 APAPRP
-400 SSLEQQNNAS
+400 EQGMPAP
-410 RSSSA
+410 A
-415 SEAEPPENNKTPVP
+415 PAPEPPANAQPPLPAENP
-429 EATSAPHPN
+429 EPAPEEH
-438 LMDPVPDFSA
+438 LMDPVPDFSPGKPFPAPAVQASEPASAQPAPAPAEEPEPQPTAPAPEPEPPA
-448 TKPSPASEIQE
+448 TAAKAPSPAI
-459 NVSEPVKAIPAPP
+459 
-472 PGEEVPVSPL
+472 
-482 SDLEPNLPTAVAEE
+482 
-496 EQPYSEP
+496 
-503 KSPSVPIPYPLEK
+503 
-516 PQEITSSLSDTPST
+516 PQEEPSCSAPEPRPESVSDT
-530 TPSTPVEE
+530 
-538 KLHASLP
+538 
-545 DLKPQIPAVV
+545 
-555 IEEAPPLPE
+555 PE
-564 EPQRITSVLSD
+564 EPQRPSSAISD
-575 APAAPPDSLEPTFMD
+575 SPVAPPDSPEPTFMD
-590 PEESLPPERQTSSF
+590 PEENLPPERRTSSF
-604 FDNLFSTESTPT
+604 FDNLFDTASAPSRTPA
-616 QSSSPVRKEEP
+616 PIVKEEP
-627 EESVLQITKNVTEED
+627 EAAAPQSGRTITEED
-642 WKAVLEQATVK
+642 WKAALERAAAN
-653 FPLQADFLGGS
+653 FPLQADFLANS

-672 FIAISFHPSDHQGMD
+672 FVAISFHPSDHQGMD
-687 SLSSGSLRTALEAEL
+687 SLGSGPLRAALEADL
-702 SKKTGMPV
+702 SQRGGVPV
-710 TISIRQDTSIPEP
+710 TISIRQDSSVPEP
-723 VQEQL
+723 VQEEL
-728 EPLPVPPS
+728 APLPAPPPVAS
-736 PAVSVVAP
+736 APAP
-744 KPQAFREKL
+744 KPQAPREKP
-753 AESVQE
+753 AAAVQE
-759 PAQEQTEDNFY
+759 PAKEENEDNSY
-770 YTDPLIDDAMEIFR
+770 YTDPLIDAAMEIFR

>member
-16 DDVLGQN
+16 DDVLGQD

-58 FAKALNCSDGPKVD
+58 FAKALNCSGGPRVD

-144 EEPPSHV
+144 EEPPPHV

-173 FDLRPIPSEIIANH
+173 FDLRPIPSEIIAEH
-187 LLHIASAEGVNLSRE
+187 LLHIASAEGVSLSRE
-202 AAFSVAKVAEGGMR
+202 AAFAVAKVADGGMR

-224 LVSFCGNHIEEQQV
+224 LVSFCGDHIEEQQV

-244 TSRETVASA
+244 TSRETVAHA
-253 LSMILNKKLPSL
+253 LALILNKELPSL

-286 ISSVREILVSKVD
+286 ISAVREILVSKVD
-299 PETGFDSLPESSR
+299 PEASFDSLPESSK
-312 EELAALVKTTQTD
+312 EELSELVKRTQTD

-360 ALGEAS
+360 ALAEAS

-378 LPEPMPVIT
+378 LASSVPSSSP
-387 PVQLRKTAPAPFS
+387 APAPRQ
-400 SSLEQQNNAS
+400 EQEMPAP
-410 RSSSA
+410 A
-415 SEAEPPENNKTPVP
+415 APAPAPEPPANAQPPVP
-429 EATSAPHPN
+429 AENPEPAPEEH
-438 LMDPVPDFSA
+438 LMDPVPDFSPAKPFPAPAVQASEPASAQPAPAPAEEPEPQPTDPAPEPEPPA
-448 TKPSPASEIQE
+448 TAAKSPSPAIPQE
-459 NVSEPVKAIPAPP
+459 EPSCSVSEPRP
-472 PGEEVPVSPL
+472 
-482 SDLEPNLPTAVAEE
+482 EPT
-496 EQPYSEP
+496 
-503 KSPSVPIPYPLEK
+503 
-516 PQEITSSLSDTPST
+516 SDT
-530 TPSTPVEE
+530 
-538 KLHASLP
+538 
-545 DLKPQIPAVV
+545 
-555 IEEAPPLPE
+555 PE
-564 EPQRITSVLSD
+564 EPQRPSSAISD
-575 APAAPPDSLEPTFMD
+575 APVAPPDSPEPTFMD
-590 PEESLPPERQTSSF
+590 PEENLPPERRTSSF
-604 FDNLFSTESTPT
+604 FDNLFDTASAPSRTPA
-616 QSSSPVRKEEP
+616 PMVKEEP
-627 EESVLQITKNVTEED
+627 EAPAPQSGRTITEED
-642 WKAVLEQATVK
+642 WKAALERAAAN
-653 FPLQADFLGGS
+653 FPLQADFLANS

-672 FIAISFHPSDHQGMD
+672 FVAISFHPSDHQGMD
-687 SLSSGSLRTALEAEL
+687 SLGSGPLRAALEADL
-702 SKKTGMPV
+702 SQRGGVPV
-710 TISIRQDTSIPEP
+710 TISIRQDSSVPEP
-723 VQEQL
+723 VQEEL
-728 EPLPVPPS
+728 APLPAPPP
-736 PAVSVVAP
+736 PAASAPSP
-744 KPQAFREKL
+744 KPQAPREKP
-753 AESVQE
+753 AAAVQE
-759 PAQEQTEDNFY
+759 PAREKDEDNSY
-770 YTDPLIDDAMEIFR
+770 YTDPLIDAAMEIFR

>member
-16 DDVLGQN
+16 DDVLGQD

-58 FAKALNCSDGPKVD
+58 FAKALNCSGGPRVD

-144 EEPPSHV
+144 EEPPPHV

-173 FDLRPIPSEIIANH
+173 FDLRPIPSEIIAEH
-187 LLHIASAEGVNLSRE
+187 LLHIASAEGVSLSRE
-202 AAFSVAKVAEGGMR
+202 AAFAVAKVADGGMR

-224 LVSFCGNHIEEQQV
+224 LVSFCGDHIEEQQV

-244 TSRETVASA
+244 TSRETVAHA
-253 LSMILNKKLPSL
+253 LALILNKELPSL

-286 ISSVREILVSKVD
+286 ISAVREILVSKVD
-299 PETGFDSLPESSR
+299 PEASFDSLPESSK
-312 EELAALVKTTQTD
+312 EELSELVKRTQTD

-360 ALGEAS
+360 ALAEAS

-378 LPEPMPVIT
+378 LASSVPSSSP
-387 PVQLRKTAPAPFS
+387 APAPRH
-400 SSLEQQNNAS
+400 EQDTPAPAAPAPAPETPANAQ
-410 RSSSA
+410 
-415 SEAEPPENNKTPVP
+415 PPVP
-429 EATSAPHPN
+429 AEKPEPAPEEH
-438 LMDPVPDFSA
+438 LMDPVPDFSPAKPFPAPAVQASEPASAQPAPAPAEEPEPQPTDPAPEPEPPA
-448 TKPSPASEIQE
+448 TAAKSPSPAI
-459 NVSEPVKAIPAPP
+459 
-472 PGEEVPVSPL
+472 
-482 SDLEPNLPTAVAEE
+482 
-496 EQPYSEP
+496 
-503 KSPSVPIPYPLEK
+503 
-516 PQEITSSLSDTPST
+516 PQEEPSCSAPEPRPEPTSDT
-530 TPSTPVEE
+530 
-538 KLHASLP
+538 
-545 DLKPQIPAVV
+545 
-555 IEEAPPLPE
+555 PE
-564 EPQRITSVLSD
+564 EPQRPSSAISD
-575 APAAPPDSLEPTFMD
+575 APVAPPDSPEPTFMD
-590 PEESLPPERQTSSF
+590 PEENLPPERRTSSF
-604 FDNLFSTESTPT
+604 FDNLFDTASAPSRTPA
-616 QSSSPVRKEEP
+616 PMVKEEP
-627 EESVLQITKNVTEED
+627 EAPAPQSGRTITEED
-642 WKAVLEQATVK
+642 WKAALERAAAN
-653 FPLQADFLGGS
+653 FPLQADFLANS

-672 FIAISFHPSDHQGMD
+672 FVAISFHPSDHQGMD
-687 SLSSGSLRTALEAEL
+687 SLGSGPLRAALEADL
-702 SKKTGMPV
+702 FQRGGVPV
-710 TISIRQDTSIPEP
+710 TISIRQDSSVPEP
-723 VQEQL
+723 VQEEL
-728 EPLPVPPS
+728 APLPAPPP
-736 PAVSVVAP
+736 PAASAPSP
-744 KPQAFREKL
+744 KPQAPREKP
-753 AESVQE
+753 AAAVQE
-759 PAQEQTEDNFY
+759 PAREKDEDNSY
-770 YTDPLIDDAMEIFR
+770 YTDPLIDAAMEIFR

>member
-16 DDVLGQN
+16 NDVLGQD

-58 FAKALNCSDGPKVD
+58 FAKALNCSGGPKVD

-144 EEPPSHV
+144 EEPPPHV

-173 FDLRPIPSEIIANH
+173 FDLRPIPSEIIAEH

-202 AAFSVAKVAEGGMR
+202 AAFAVAKVADGGMR

-224 LVSFCGNHIEEQQV
+224 LVSFCGNQIEEEQV

-244 TSRETVASA
+244 TSRETVAHA
-253 LSMILNKKLPSL
+253 LALILNKELPSL

-286 ISSVREILVSKVD
+286 ISAVREILVSKVD
-299 PETGFDSLPESSR
+299 PEASFDSLPEASK
-312 EELAALVKTTQTD
+312 EELAGLVKRTQTD

-360 ALGEAS
+360 ALAEAS

-378 LPEPMPVIT
+378 LAASTQAPADRQEQKAPAAAA
-387 PVQLRKTAPAPFS
+387 TAPAP
-400 SSLEQQNNAS
+400 
-410 RSSSA
+410 
-415 SEAEPPENNKTPVP
+415 EPPATVQAPIPAEKPEPAP
-429 EATSAPHPN
+429 EAH
-438 LMDPVPDFSA
+438 LMDPVPDFSPA
-448 TKPSPASEIQE
+448 KPSPAAAMQK
-459 NVSEPVKAIPAPP
+459 SEPASVPAAPVPTEAPEPQPQVPPAAVEEEPPPSLPEEEPLHSAPEPQQEPVPEIPAETQRPAS
-472 PGEEVPVSPL
+472 VISDAPVSP
-482 SDLEPNLPTAVAEE
+482 
-496 EQPYSEP
+496 
-503 KSPSVPIPYPLEK
+503 
-516 PQEITSSLSDTPST
+516 
-530 TPSTPVEE
+530 
-538 KLHASLP
+538 
-545 DLKPQIPAVV
+545 
-555 IEEAPPLPE
+555 
-564 EPQRITSVLSD
+564 
-575 APAAPPDSLEPTFMD
+575 PDSPEPTFMD
-590 PEESLPPERQTSSF
+590 PEESLPPERRTSSF
-604 FDNLFSTESTPT
+604 FDNLFDTASAPSRASAPT
-616 QSSSPVRKEEP
+616 VKEEP
-627 EESVLQITKNVTEED
+627 QAPVPQSGRTITEED
-642 WKAVLEQATVK
+642 WKAALEQAAAK
-653 FPLQADFLGGS
+653 FPLQADFLANS

-672 FIAISFHPSDHQGMD
+672 FVAVSFHPSDHQGMD
-687 SLSSGSLRTALEAEL
+687 SLGSGPLRAALEADL
-702 SKKTGMPV
+702 SKRGGVPV
-710 TISIRQDTSIPEP
+710 TISILQDASIPEP
-723 VQEQL
+723 VQEEL
-728 EPLPVPPS
+728 APLPAPPP
-736 PAVSVVAP
+736 PAAAAPAP
-744 KPQAFREKL
+744 KPQAPREKT
-753 AESVQE
+753 AAPVRE
-759 PAQEQTEDNFY
+759 PAKEENEDNSY
-770 YTDPLIDDAMEIFR
+770 YTDPLIDAAMEIFR

>member
-16 DDVLGQN
+16 DDVLGQD

-58 FAKALNCSDGPKVD
+58 FAKALNCSGGPRVD

-144 EEPPSHV
+144 EEPPPHV

-173 FDLRPIPSEIIANH
+173 FDLRPIPSEIIAEH
-187 LLHIASAEGVNLSRE
+187 LLHIASAEGVSLSRE
-202 AAFSVAKVAEGGMR
+202 AAFAVAKVADGGMR

-224 LVSFCGNHIEEQQV
+224 LVSFCGDHIEEQQV

-244 TSRETVASA
+244 TSRETVAHA
-253 LSMILNKKLPSL
+253 LALILNKELPSL

-286 ISSVREILVSKVD
+286 ISAVREILVSKVD
-299 PETGFDSLPESSR
+299 PEASFDSLPESSK
-312 EELAALVKTTQTD
+312 EELSELVKRTQTD

-360 ALGEAS
+360 ALAEAS

-378 LPEPMPVIT
+378 LASSVPSSSP
-387 PVQLRKTAPAPFS
+387 APAPRQ
-400 SSLEQQNNAS
+400 EQEMPAP
-410 RSSSA
+410 A
-415 SEAEPPENNKTPVP
+415 APAPAPEPPANAQPPVP
-429 EATSAPHPN
+429 AENPEPAPEEH
-438 LMDPVPDFSA
+438 LMDPVPDFSPAKPFPAPAVQASEPASAQPAPAPAEEPEPQPTDPAPEPEPPA
-448 TKPSPASEIQE
+448 TAAKSPSPAIPQE
-459 NVSEPVKAIPAPP
+459 EPSCPAP
-472 PGEEVPVSPL
+472 
-482 SDLEPNLPTAVAEE
+482 EPRPEPT
-496 EQPYSEP
+496 
-503 KSPSVPIPYPLEK
+503 
-516 PQEITSSLSDTPST
+516 SDT
-530 TPSTPVEE
+530 
-538 KLHASLP
+538 
-545 DLKPQIPAVV
+545 
-555 IEEAPPLPE
+555 PE
-564 EPQRITSVLSD
+564 EPQRPSSAISD
-575 APAAPPDSLEPTFMD
+575 APVAPPDSPEPTFMD
-590 PEESLPPERQTSSF
+590 PEENLPPERRTSSF
-604 FDNLFSTESTPT
+604 FDNLFDTASAPSRTPA
-616 QSSSPVRKEEP
+616 PMVKEEP
-627 EESVLQITKNVTEED
+627 EAPAPQSGRTITEED
-642 WKAVLEQATVK
+642 WKAALERAAAN
-653 FPLQADFLGGS
+653 FPLQADFLANS

-672 FIAISFHPSDHQGMD
+672 FVAISFHPSDHQGMD
-687 SLSSGSLRTALEAEL
+687 SLGSGPLRAALEADL
-702 SKKTGMPV
+702 SQRGGVPV
-710 TISIRQDTSIPEP
+710 TISIRQDSSVPEP
-723 VQEQL
+723 VQEEL
-728 EPLPVPPS
+728 APLPAPPP
-736 PAVSVVAP
+736 PAASAPSP
-744 KPQAFREKL
+744 KPQAPREKP
-753 AESVQE
+753 AAAVQE
-759 PAQEQTEDNFY
+759 PAREKDEDNSY
-770 YTDPLIDDAMEIFR
+770 YTDPLIDAAMEIFR

>member
-16 DDVLGQN
+16 DDVLGQD

-58 FAKALNCSDGPKVD
+58 FAKALNCSGGPRVD

-144 EEPPSHV
+144 EEPPPHV

-173 FDLRPIPSEIIANH
+173 FDLRPIPSEIIAEH
-187 LLHIASAEGVNLSRE
+187 LLHIASAEGVSLSRE
-202 AAFSVAKVAEGGMR
+202 AAFAVAKVADGGMR

-224 LVSFCGNHIEEQQV
+224 LVSFCGDHIEEQQV

-244 TSRETVASA
+244 TSRETVAHA
-253 LSMILNKKLPSL
+253 LALILNKELPSL

-286 ISSVREILVSKVD
+286 ISAVREILVSKVD
-299 PETGFDSLPESSR
+299 PEASFDSLPESSK
-312 EELAALVKTTQTD
+312 EELSELVKRTQTD

-360 ALGEAS
+360 ALAEAS

-378 LPEPMPVIT
+378 LASSVPSSSP
-387 PVQLRKTAPAPFS
+387 APAPRQ
-400 SSLEQQNNAS
+400 EQEMPAP
-410 RSSSA
+410 A
-415 SEAEPPENNKTPVP
+415 APVPAPEPPANAQPPLPAEKP
-429 EATSAPHPN
+429 EPAPEEH
-438 LMDPVPDFSA
+438 LMDPVPDFSPA
-448 TKPSPASEIQE
+448 NPFPAPAVQASEPASAQPAPAPAE
-459 NVSEPVKAIPAPP
+459 EPEPQPTDPAPEPPVTAAKSPPPAIPQEEPSCPAP
-472 PGEEVPVSPL
+472 
-482 SDLEPNLPTAVAEE
+482 EPRPEPT
-496 EQPYSEP
+496 
-503 KSPSVPIPYPLEK
+503 
-516 PQEITSSLSDTPST
+516 SDT
-530 TPSTPVEE
+530 
-538 KLHASLP
+538 
-545 DLKPQIPAVV
+545 
-555 IEEAPPLPE
+555 PE
-564 EPQRITSVLSD
+564 EPQRPASAISD
-575 APAAPPDSLEPTFMD
+575 APVAPPDSPEPTFMD
-590 PEESLPPERQTSSF
+590 PEENLPPERRTSSF
-604 FDNLFSTESTPT
+604 FDNLFDTASAPSRTPA
-616 QSSSPVRKEEP
+616 PMVKEEP
-627 EESVLQITKNVTEED
+627 EAPAPQSGRTITEED
-642 WKAVLEQATVK
+642 WKAALERAAAN
-653 FPLQADFLGGS
+653 FPLQADFLANS

-672 FIAISFHPSDHQGMD
+672 FVAISFHPSDHQGMD
-687 SLSSGSLRTALEAEL
+687 SLGSGPLRAALEADL
-702 SKKTGMPV
+702 SQRGGVPV
-710 TISIRQDTSIPEP
+710 TISIRQDSSVPEP
-723 VQEQL
+723 VQEEL
-728 EPLPVPPS
+728 APLPAPPP
-736 PAVSVVAP
+736 PAASAPSP
-744 KPQAFREKL
+744 KPQAPREKP
-753 AESVQE
+753 AAAVQE
-759 PAQEQTEDNFY
+759 PAREKDEDNSY
-770 YTDPLIDDAMEIFR
+770 YTDPLIDAAMEIFR

>member
-16 DDVLGQN
+16 NDVLGQD

-58 FAKALNCSDGPKVD
+58 FAKALNCSGGPKVD

-144 EEPPSHV
+144 EEPPPHV

-173 FDLRPIPSEIIANH
+173 FDLRPIPSEIIAEH

-202 AAFSVAKVAEGGMR
+202 AAFAVAKVADGGMR

-224 LVSFCGNHIEEQQV
+224 LVSFCGNQIEEEQV

-244 TSRETVASA
+244 TSRETVAHA
-253 LSMILNKKLPSL
+253 LALILNKELPSL

-286 ISSVREILVSKVD
+286 ISAVREILVSKVD
-299 PETGFDSLPESSR
+299 PEASFDSLPEASK
-312 EELAALVKTTQTD
+312 EELAGLVKRTQTD

-360 ALGEAS
+360 ALAEAS

-378 LPEPMPVIT
+378 LAASTQAPADRQEQKAPAAA
-387 PVQLRKTAPAPFS
+387 APAP
-400 SSLEQQNNAS
+400 
-410 RSSSA
+410 
-415 SEAEPPENNKTPVP
+415 EPPATVQAPIPVEKPEPAP
-429 EATSAPHPN
+429 EAH
-438 LMDPVPDFSA
+438 LMDPVPDFSPA
-448 TKPSPASEIQE
+448 KPTPAAAMQKSKPASVPPAPVPAEDPEPQPQVPPAAVEEEPPPSLPEEEPLYSAPEPQQEPVPEIPAEIQR
-459 NVSEPVKAIPAPP
+459 PAS
-472 PGEEVPVSPL
+472 VISDAPVSP
-482 SDLEPNLPTAVAEE
+482 
-496 EQPYSEP
+496 
-503 KSPSVPIPYPLEK
+503 
-516 PQEITSSLSDTPST
+516 
-530 TPSTPVEE
+530 
-538 KLHASLP
+538 
-545 DLKPQIPAVV
+545 
-555 IEEAPPLPE
+555 
-564 EPQRITSVLSD
+564 
-575 APAAPPDSLEPTFMD
+575 PDSPEPTFMD
-590 PEESLPPERQTSSF
+590 PEESLPPERRTSSF
-604 FDNLFSTESTPT
+604 FDNLFDTASAPSRASAPA
-616 QSSSPVRKEEP
+616 VKEEP
-627 EESVLQITKNVTEED
+627 QAPVPQSGRTITEED
-642 WKAVLEQATVK
+642 WKAALEQAAAK
-653 FPLQADFLGGS
+653 FPLQADFLANS

-672 FIAISFHPSDHQGMD
+672 FVAVSFHPSDHQGMD
-687 SLSSGSLRTALEAEL
+687 SLGSGPLRAALEADL
-702 SKKTGMPV
+702 SKRGGVPV
-710 TISIRQDTSIPEP
+710 TISILQDASIPEP
-723 VQEQL
+723 VQEEL
-728 EPLPVPPS
+728 APLPAPPP
-736 PAVSVVAP
+736 PAAAAPAP
-744 KPQAFREKL
+744 KPQAPREKT
-753 AESVQE
+753 AAPVRE
-759 PAQEQTEDNFY
+759 PAKEENEDNSY
-770 YTDPLIDDAMEIFR
+770 YTDPLIDAAMEIFR

>member
-16 DDVLGQN
+16 DDVLGQD

-58 FAKALNCSDGPKVD
+58 FAKALNCSGGPRVD

-144 EEPPSHV
+144 EEPPPHV

-173 FDLRPIPSEIIANH
+173 FDLRPIPSEIIAEH
-187 LLHIASAEGVNLSRE
+187 LLHIASAEGVSLSRE
-202 AAFSVAKVAEGGMR
+202 AAFAVAKVADGGMR

-224 LVSFCGNHIEEQQV
+224 LVSFCGDHIEEQQV

-244 TSRETVASA
+244 TSRETVAHA
-253 LSMILNKKLPSL
+253 LALILNKELPSL

-286 ISSVREILVSKVD
+286 ISAVREILVSKVD
-299 PETGFDSLPESSR
+299 PEASFDSLPESSK
-312 EELAALVKTTQTD
+312 EELSELVKRTQTD

-360 ALGEAS
+360 ALAEAS

-378 LPEPMPVIT
+378 LASSVPSSSP
-387 PVQLRKTAPAPFS
+387 APAPRQ
-400 SSLEQQNNAS
+400 EQEMPAP
-410 RSSSA
+410 A
-415 SEAEPPENNKTPVP
+415 APAPAPEPPANAQPPVP
-429 EATSAPHPN
+429 AENPEPAPEEH
-438 LMDPVPDFSA
+438 LMDPVPDFSPA
-448 TKPSPASEIQE
+448 KPFPAPAVQASEPASAQPAPAPAEEPKPQPTDPAPEPPVTAAKSPSPSPAIPQE
-459 NVSEPVKAIPAPP
+459 EP
-472 PGEEVPVSPL
+472 SC
-482 SDLEPNLPTAVAEE
+482 
-496 EQPYSEP
+496 
-503 KSPSVPIPYPLEK
+503 SVPEPRPE
-516 PQEITSSLSDTPST
+516 PTSDT
-530 TPSTPVEE
+530 
-538 KLHASLP
+538 
-545 DLKPQIPAVV
+545 
-555 IEEAPPLPE
+555 PE
-564 EPQRITSVLSD
+564 EPQRPASAISD
-575 APAAPPDSLEPTFMD
+575 APVAPLDSPEPTFMD
-590 PEESLPPERQTSSF
+590 PEENLPPERRTSSF
-604 FDNLFSTESTPT
+604 FDNLFDTASAPSRTPA
-616 QSSSPVRKEEP
+616 PMVKEEP
-627 EESVLQITKNVTEED
+627 EAPAPQSGRTITEED
-642 WKAVLEQATVK
+642 WKAALERAAAN
-653 FPLQADFLGGS
+653 FPLQADFLANS

-672 FIAISFHPSDHQGMD
+672 FVAISFHPSDHQGMD
-687 SLSSGSLRTALEAEL
+687 SLGSGPLRAALEADL
-702 SKKTGMPV
+702 SQRGGVPV
-710 TISIRQDTSIPEP
+710 TISIRQDSSVPEP
-723 VQEQL
+723 VQEEL
-728 EPLPVPPS
+728 APLPAPPP
-736 PAVSVVAP
+736 PAASAPSP
-744 KPQAFREKL
+744 KPQAPREKP
-753 AESVQE
+753 AATVQE
-759 PAQEQTEDNFY
+759 PAREKDEDNSY
-770 YTDPLIDDAMEIFR
+770 YTDPLIDAAMEIFR

>member
-16 DDVLGQN
+16 NDVLGQD

-58 FAKALNCSDGPKVD
+58 FAKALNCSGGPKVD

-144 EEPPSHV
+144 EEPPPHV

-173 FDLRPIPSEIIANH
+173 FDLRPIPSEIIAEH

-202 AAFSVAKVAEGGMR
+202 AAFAVAKVADGGMR

-224 LVSFCGNHIEEQQV
+224 LVSFCGNQIEEEQV

-244 TSRETVASA
+244 TSRETVAHA
-253 LSMILNKKLPSL
+253 LALILNKELPSL

-286 ISSVREILVSKVD
+286 ISAVREILVSKVD
-299 PETGFDSLPESSR
+299 PEASFDSLPEASK
-312 EELAALVKTTQTD
+312 EELAGLVKRTQTD

-360 ALGEAS
+360 ALAEAS

-378 LPEPMPVIT
+378 LAAFTQAPADRQEQKAPAAA
-387 PVQLRKTAPAPFS
+387 APAP
-400 SSLEQQNNAS
+400 
-410 RSSSA
+410 
-415 SEAEPPENNKTPVP
+415 EPPATVQAPIPAEKPEPAP
-429 EATSAPHPN
+429 EAH
-438 LMDPVPDFSA
+438 LMDPVPDFSPA
-448 TKPSPASEIQE
+448 KPSPAAAMQK
-459 NVSEPVKAIPAPP
+459 SEPASVPAAPIPAEAPEPQPQVPPAAVEEDPP
-472 PGEEVPVSPL
+472 PSLPEEEPLYSAPEPQQDSVPEIPAETQRPASVISDAPVSP
-482 SDLEPNLPTAVAEE
+482 
-496 EQPYSEP
+496 
-503 KSPSVPIPYPLEK
+503 
-516 PQEITSSLSDTPST
+516 
-530 TPSTPVEE
+530 
-538 KLHASLP
+538 
-545 DLKPQIPAVV
+545 
-555 IEEAPPLPE
+555 
-564 EPQRITSVLSD
+564 
-575 APAAPPDSLEPTFMD
+575 PDSPEPTFMD
-590 PEESLPPERQTSSF
+590 PEESLPPERRTSSF
-604 FDNLFSTESTPT
+604 FDNLFDTASAPSHASAPA
-616 QSSSPVRKEEP
+616 VKEEP
-627 EESVLQITKNVTEED
+627 QAPVPQSGRTITEED
-642 WKAVLEQATVK
+642 WKAALEQAAAK
-653 FPLQADFLGGS
+653 FPLQADFLANS

-672 FIAISFHPSDHQGMD
+672 FVAVSFHPSDHQGMD
-687 SLSSGSLRTALEAEL
+687 SLGSGALRAALEADL
-702 SKKTGMPV
+702 SKRGGVPV
-710 TISIRQDTSIPEP
+710 TISILQDASIPEP
-723 VQEQL
+723 VQEEL
-728 EPLPVPPS
+728 APLPAPPP
-736 PAVSVVAP
+736 PAAAAPAP
-744 KPQAFREKL
+744 KPQAPREKT
-753 AESVQE
+753 AAPARE
-759 PAQEQTEDNFY
+759 PVKEENEDNSY
-770 YTDPLIDDAMEIFR
+770 YTDPLIDAAMEIFR

>member
-16 DDVLGQN
+16 DDVLGQD

-58 FAKALNCSDGPKVD
+58 FAKALNCSGGPRVD

-144 EEPPSHV
+144 EEPPPHV

-173 FDLRPIPSEIIANH
+173 FDLRPIPSEIIAEH
-187 LLHIASAEGVNLSRE
+187 LLHIASAEGVSLSRE
-202 AAFSVAKVAEGGMR
+202 AAFAVAKVADGGMR

-224 LVSFCGNHIEEQQV
+224 LVSFCGDHIEEQQV

-244 TSRETVASA
+244 TSRETVAHA
-253 LSMILNKKLPSL
+253 LALILNKELPSL

-286 ISSVREILVSKVD
+286 ISAVREILVSKVD
-299 PETGFDSLPESSR
+299 PEASFDSLPESSK
-312 EELAALVKTTQTD
+312 EELSELVKRTQTD

-360 ALGEAS
+360 ALAEAS

-378 LPEPMPVIT
+378 LASSVPSSSP
-387 PVQLRKTAPAPFS
+387 APAPRQ
-400 SSLEQQNNAS
+400 EQEMA
-410 RSSSA
+410 A
-415 SEAEPPENNKTPVP
+415 PAAPAPAPEPPANAQPPLPAEKP
-429 EATSAPHPN
+429 EPAPEEH
-438 LMDPVPDFSA
+438 LMDPVPDFSPA
-448 TKPSPASEIQE
+448 KPFPAPAVQASEPASAQPAPAPAEEPEPQPTDPAPEPPVTAAKSPSPSPAIPQE
-459 NVSEPVKAIPAPP
+459 EP
-472 PGEEVPVSPL
+472 SC
-482 SDLEPNLPTAVAEE
+482 
-496 EQPYSEP
+496 
-503 KSPSVPIPYPLEK
+503 SVPEPRPE
-516 PQEITSSLSDTPST
+516 PTSDT
-530 TPSTPVEE
+530 
-538 KLHASLP
+538 
-545 DLKPQIPAVV
+545 
-555 IEEAPPLPE
+555 PE
-564 EPQRITSVLSD
+564 EPQRPASAISD
-575 APAAPPDSLEPTFMD
+575 APVAPLDSPEPTFMD
-590 PEESLPPERQTSSF
+590 PEENLPPERRTSSF
-604 FDNLFSTESTPT
+604 FDNLFDTASAPSRTPA
-616 QSSSPVRKEEP
+616 PMVKEEP
-627 EESVLQITKNVTEED
+627 EAPAPQSGRTITEED
-642 WKAVLEQATVK
+642 WKAALERAAAN
-653 FPLQADFLGGS
+653 FPLQADFLANS

-672 FIAISFHPSDHQGMD
+672 FVAISFHPSDHQGMD
-687 SLSSGSLRTALEAEL
+687 SLGSGPLRAALEADL
-702 SKKTGMPV
+702 SQRGGVPV
-710 TISIRQDTSIPEP
+710 TISIRQDSSVPEP
-723 VQEQL
+723 VQEEL
-728 EPLPVPPS
+728 APLPAPPP
-736 PAVSVVAP
+736 PAASAPSP
-744 KPQAFREKL
+744 KPQAPREKP
-753 AESVQE
+753 AAAVQE
-759 PAQEQTEDNFY
+759 PAREKDEDNSY
-770 YTDPLIDDAMEIFR
+770 YTDPLIDAAMEIFR

>member
-16 DDVLGQN
+16 DDVLGQD

-58 FAKALNCSDGPKVD
+58 FAKALNCSGGPRVD

-144 EEPPSHV
+144 EEPPPHV

-173 FDLRPIPSEIIANH
+173 FDLRPIPSEIIAEH
-187 LLHIASAEGVNLSRE
+187 LLHIASAEGVSLSRE
-202 AAFSVAKVAEGGMR
+202 AAFAVAKVADGGMR

-224 LVSFCGNHIEEQQV
+224 LVSFCGDHIEEQQV

-244 TSRETVASA
+244 TSRETVAHA
-253 LSMILNKKLPSL
+253 LALILNKELPSL

-286 ISSVREILVSKVD
+286 ISAVREILVSKVD
-299 PETGFDSLPESSR
+299 PEASFDSLPESSK
-312 EELAALVKTTQTD
+312 EELSELVKRTQTD

-360 ALGEAS
+360 ALAEAS

-378 LPEPMPVIT
+378 LASSVPSSSP
-387 PVQLRKTAPAPFS
+387 APAPRQ
-400 SSLEQQNNAS
+400 EQDTPAP
-410 RSSSA
+410 A
-415 SEAEPPENNKTPVP
+415 APAPAPEPPANAQPPVP
-429 EATSAPHPN
+429 AENPEPAPEEH
-438 LMDPVPDFSA
+438 LMDPVPDFSPA
-448 TKPSPASEIQE
+448 NPFPAPAVQASEPASAQPAPAPAEEPEPQPTDPAPEPPVTAAKSPSPSPAIPQE
-459 NVSEPVKAIPAPP
+459 EP
-472 PGEEVPVSPL
+472 SC
-482 SDLEPNLPTAVAEE
+482 
-496 EQPYSEP
+496 
-503 KSPSVPIPYPLEK
+503 SVPEPRPE
-516 PQEITSSLSDTPST
+516 PTSDT
-530 TPSTPVEE
+530 
-538 KLHASLP
+538 
-545 DLKPQIPAVV
+545 
-555 IEEAPPLPE
+555 PE
-564 EPQRITSVLSD
+564 EPQRPASAISD
-575 APAAPPDSLEPTFMD
+575 APVAPLDSPEPTFMD
-590 PEESLPPERQTSSF
+590 PEENLPPERRTSSF
-604 FDNLFSTESTPT
+604 FDNLFDTASAPSRTPA
-616 QSSSPVRKEEP
+616 PMVKEEP
-627 EESVLQITKNVTEED
+627 EAPAPQSGRTITEED
-642 WKAVLEQATVK
+642 WKAALERAAAN
-653 FPLQADFLGGS
+653 FPLQADFLANS

-672 FIAISFHPSDHQGMD
+672 FVAISFHPSDHQGMD
-687 SLSSGSLRTALEAEL
+687 SLGSGPLRAALEADL
-702 SKKTGMPV
+702 SQRGGVPV
-710 TISIRQDTSIPEP
+710 TISIRQDSSVPEP
-723 VQEQL
+723 VQEEL
-728 EPLPVPPS
+728 APLPAPPP
-736 PAVSVVAP
+736 PAASAPSP
-744 KPQAFREKL
+744 KPQAPREKP
-753 AESVQE
+753 AAAVQE
-759 PAQEQTEDNFY
+759 PAREKDEDNSY
-770 YTDPLIDDAMEIFR
+770 YTDPLIDAAMEIFR

>member
-16 DDVLGQN
+16 DDVLGQD

-58 FAKALNCSDGPKVD
+58 FAKALNCSGGPRVD

-144 EEPPSHV
+144 EEPPPHV

-173 FDLRPIPSEIIANH
+173 FDLRPIPSEIIAEH
-187 LLHIASAEGVNLSRE
+187 LLHIASAEGVSLSRE
-202 AAFSVAKVAEGGMR
+202 AAFAVAKVADGGMR

-224 LVSFCGNHIEEQQV
+224 LVSFCGDHIEEQQV

-244 TSRETVASA
+244 TSRETVAHA
-253 LSMILNKKLPSL
+253 LALILNKELPSL

-286 ISSVREILVSKVD
+286 ISAVREILVSKVD
-299 PETGFDSLPESSR
+299 PEASFDSLPESSK
-312 EELAALVKTTQTD
+312 EELSELVKRTQTD

-360 ALGEAS
+360 ALAEAS

-378 LPEPMPVIT
+378 LASSVPSSSP
-387 PVQLRKTAPAPFS
+387 APAPRQ
-400 SSLEQQNNAS
+400 EQDMPAP
-410 RSSSA
+410 A
-415 SEAEPPENNKTPVP
+415 GPAPAPEPPANAQPPLPAEKP
-429 EATSAPHPN
+429 EPAPEEH
-438 LMDPVPDFSA
+438 LMDPVPDFSPAKPFPAPAVQASEPASAQPAPAPAEEPEPQPTDPAPEPEPPA
-448 TKPSPASEIQE
+448 TTAKSPSPAI
-459 NVSEPVKAIPAPP
+459 
-472 PGEEVPVSPL
+472 
-482 SDLEPNLPTAVAEE
+482 
-496 EQPYSEP
+496 
-503 KSPSVPIPYPLEK
+503 
-516 PQEITSSLSDTPST
+516 PQEEPSCSAPEPRPEPTSDT
-530 TPSTPVEE
+530 
-538 KLHASLP
+538 
-545 DLKPQIPAVV
+545 
-555 IEEAPPLPE
+555 PE
-564 EPQRITSVLSD
+564 EPQRPASAISD
-575 APAAPPDSLEPTFMD
+575 APVAPPDSPEPTFMD
-590 PEESLPPERQTSSF
+590 PEENLPPERRTSSF
-604 FDNLFSTESTPT
+604 FDNLFDTASAPSRTPA
-616 QSSSPVRKEEP
+616 PMVKEEP
-627 EESVLQITKNVTEED
+627 EAPAPQSGRTITEED
-642 WKAVLEQATVK
+642 WKTALERAAAN
-653 FPLQADFLGGS
+653 FPLQADFLANS

-672 FIAISFHPSDHQGMD
+672 FVAISFHPSDHQGMD
-687 SLSSGSLRTALEAEL
+687 SLGSGPLRAALEADL
-702 SKKTGMPV
+702 SQRGGVPV
-710 TISIRQDTSIPEP
+710 TISIRQDSSVPEP
-723 VQEQL
+723 VQEEL
-728 EPLPVPPS
+728 APLPAPPPPAASAPS
-736 PAVSVVAP
+736 PN
-744 KPQAFREKL
+744 PQAPREKP
-753 AESVQE
+753 AAAVQE
-759 PAQEQTEDNFY
+759 PAREKDEDNSY
-770 YTDPLIDDAMEIFR
+770 YTDPLIDAAMEIFR

>member
-16 DDVLGQN
+16 NDVLGQD

-58 FAKALNCSDGPKVD
+58 FAKALNCSGGPKVD

-144 EEPPSHV
+144 EEPPPHV

-173 FDLRPIPSEIIANH
+173 FDLRPIPSEIIAEH

-202 AAFSVAKVAEGGMR
+202 AAFAVAKVADGGMR

-224 LVSFCGNHIEEQQV
+224 LVSFCGNQIEEEQV

-244 TSRETVASA
+244 TSRETVAHA
-253 LSMILNKKLPSL
+253 LALILNKELPSL

-286 ISSVREILVSKVD
+286 ISAVREILVSKVD
-299 PETGFDSLPESSR
+299 PEASFDSLPEASK
-312 EELAALVKTTQTD
+312 EELAGLVKRTQTD

-360 ALGEAS
+360 ALAEAS

-378 LPEPMPVIT
+378 LATSTQAPADRQEQKAPAPAA
-387 PVQLRKTAPAPFS
+387 TAPAP
-400 SSLEQQNNAS
+400 
-410 RSSSA
+410 
-415 SEAEPPENNKTPVP
+415 EPPATVQAPIPAEKPEPAP
-429 EATSAPHPN
+429 EAH
-438 LMDPVPDFSA
+438 LMDPVPDFSPA
-448 TKPSPASEIQE
+448 KPSPAAAMQK
-459 NVSEPVKAIPAPP
+459 SEPASVPPAPVPAEAPEPQPQVPPAAVEEEPPPSLPEEEPLHSAPEPQQEPVPEIPAETQRPSS
-472 PGEEVPVSPL
+472 VISDAPVSP
-482 SDLEPNLPTAVAEE
+482 
-496 EQPYSEP
+496 
-503 KSPSVPIPYPLEK
+503 
-516 PQEITSSLSDTPST
+516 
-530 TPSTPVEE
+530 
-538 KLHASLP
+538 
-545 DLKPQIPAVV
+545 
-555 IEEAPPLPE
+555 
-564 EPQRITSVLSD
+564 
-575 APAAPPDSLEPTFMD
+575 PDSPEPTFMD
-590 PEESLPPERQTSSF
+590 PEESLPPERRTSSF
-604 FDNLFSTESTPT
+604 FDNLFDTASAPSRASAPA
-616 QSSSPVRKEEP
+616 VKEEP
-627 EESVLQITKNVTEED
+627 QAPVPQSGRTITEED
-642 WKAVLEQATVK
+642 WKAALEQAAAK
-653 FPLQADFLGGS
+653 FPLQADFLANS

-672 FIAISFHPSDHQGMD
+672 FVAVSFHPSDHQGMD
-687 SLSSGSLRTALEAEL
+687 SLGSGPLRAALEADI
-702 SKKTGMPV
+702 SKRGGVPV
-710 TISIRQDTSIPEP
+710 TISILQDASIPEP
-723 VQEQL
+723 VQEEL
-728 EPLPVPPS
+728 APLPAPPP
-736 PAVSVVAP
+736 PAAAAPAP
-744 KPQAFREKL
+744 KPQAPREKT
-753 AESVQE
+753 AAPVRE
-759 PAQEQTEDNFY
+759 PAKEENEDNSY
-770 YTDPLIDDAMEIFR
+770 YTDPLIDAAMEIFR

>member
-16 DDVLGQN
+16 NDVLGQD

-58 FAKALNCSDGPKVD
+58 FAKALNCSGGPKVD

-144 EEPPSHV
+144 EEPPPHV

-173 FDLRPIPSEIIANH
+173 FDLRPIPSEIIAEH

-202 AAFSVAKVAEGGMR
+202 AAFAVAKVADGGMR

-224 LVSFCGNHIEEQQV
+224 LVSFCGNQIEEEQV

-244 TSRETVASA
+244 TSRETVAHA
-253 LSMILNKKLPSL
+253 LALILNKELPSL

-286 ISSVREILVSKVD
+286 ISAVREILVSKVD
-299 PETGFDSLPESSR
+299 PEASFDSLPEASK
-312 EELAALVKTTQTD
+312 EELAGLVKRTQTD

-360 ALGEAS
+360 ALAEAS

-378 LPEPMPVIT
+378 LAASTQAPADRQEQKAPAAAA
-387 PVQLRKTAPAPFS
+387 TAPAP
-400 SSLEQQNNAS
+400 
-410 RSSSA
+410 
-415 SEAEPPENNKTPVP
+415 EPPATVQAPIPAEKPEPAP
-429 EATSAPHPN
+429 EAH
-438 LMDPVPDFSA
+438 LMDPVPDFSPA
-448 TKPSPASEIQE
+448 KPSPAAAMQK
-459 NVSEPVKAIPAPP
+459 SEPASVPAAPVPTEAPEPQPQVPPAAVEEEPPPSLPEEEPLHSAPEPQQEPVPEIPAETQRPAS
-472 PGEEVPVSPL
+472 VISDAPVSP
-482 SDLEPNLPTAVAEE
+482 
-496 EQPYSEP
+496 
-503 KSPSVPIPYPLEK
+503 
-516 PQEITSSLSDTPST
+516 
-530 TPSTPVEE
+530 
-538 KLHASLP
+538 
-545 DLKPQIPAVV
+545 
-555 IEEAPPLPE
+555 
-564 EPQRITSVLSD
+564 
-575 APAAPPDSLEPTFMD
+575 PDSPEPTFMD
-590 PEESLPPERQTSSF
+590 PEESLPPERRTSSF
-604 FDNLFSTESTPT
+604 FDNLFDTASASSRTSAPT
-616 QSSSPVRKEEP
+616 VKEEP
-627 EESVLQITKNVTEED
+627 QAPVPQSGRTITEED
-642 WKAVLEQATVK
+642 WKAALEQAAAK
-653 FPLQADFLGGS
+653 FPLQADFLANS
-664 VFSGHDGA
+664 VFSGHDGGFVA
-672 FIAISFHPSDHQGMD
+672 VSFHPSDHQGMD
-687 SLSSGSLRTALEAEL
+687 SLGSGPLRAALEADL
-702 SKKTGMPV
+702 SKRGGVPV
-710 TISIRQDTSIPEP
+710 TISILQDASIPEP
-723 VQEQL
+723 VQEEL
-728 EPLPVPPS
+728 APLPAPPP
-736 PAVSVVAP
+736 PAAAAPAP
-744 KPQAFREKL
+744 KPQAPREKT
-753 AESVQE
+753 AAPVRE
-759 PAQEQTEDNFY
+759 PAKEENEDNSY
-770 YTDPLIDDAMEIFR
+770 YTDPLIDAAMEIFR

>member
-1 MSYQVFARKYRPLTF
+1 VSYQVFARKYRPLTF
-16 DDVLGQN
+16 DDVLGQD

-58 FAKALNCSDGPKVD
+58 FAKALNCSGGPRVD

-144 EEPPSHV
+144 EEPPPHV

-173 FDLRPIPSEIIANH
+173 FDLRPIPSEIIAEH
-187 LLHIASAEGVNLSRE
+187 LLHIASAEGVSLSRE
-202 AAFSVAKVAEGGMR
+202 AAFAVAKVADGGMR

-224 LVSFCGNHIEEQQV
+224 LVSFCGDHIEEQQV

-244 TSRETVASA
+244 TSRETVAHA
-253 LSMILNKKLPSL
+253 LALILNKELPSL

-286 ISSVREILVSKVD
+286 ISAVREILVSKVD
-299 PETGFDSLPESSR
+299 PEASFDSLPESSK
-312 EELAALVKTTQTD
+312 EELSELVKRTQTD

-360 ALGEAS
+360 ALAEAS

-378 LPEPMPVIT
+378 LASSVPSSSP
-387 PVQLRKTAPAPFS
+387 APAPRQ
-400 SSLEQQNNAS
+400 EQEMPAP
-410 RSSSA
+410 A
-415 SEAEPPENNKTPVP
+415 APAPAPEPPANAQPPVP
-429 EATSAPHPN
+429 AENPEPAPEEH
-438 LMDPVPDFSA
+438 LMDPVPDFSPAKPFPAPAVQASEPASAQPAPAPAEEPEPQPTDPAPEPEPPA
-448 TKPSPASEIQE
+448 TAAKSPSPAIPQE
-459 NVSEPVKAIPAPP
+459 EPSCPAP
-472 PGEEVPVSPL
+472 
-482 SDLEPNLPTAVAEE
+482 EPRPEPT
-496 EQPYSEP
+496 
-503 KSPSVPIPYPLEK
+503 
-516 PQEITSSLSDTPST
+516 SDT
-530 TPSTPVEE
+530 
-538 KLHASLP
+538 
-545 DLKPQIPAVV
+545 
-555 IEEAPPLPE
+555 PE
-564 EPQRITSVLSD
+564 EPQRPASAISD
-575 APAAPPDSLEPTFMD
+575 APVAPPDSPEPTFMD
-590 PEESLPPERQTSSF
+590 PEENLPPERRTSSF
-604 FDNLFSTESTPT
+604 FDNLFDTASAPSRTPA
-616 QSSSPVRKEEP
+616 PMVKEEP
-627 EESVLQITKNVTEED
+627 EAPAPQSGRTITEED
-642 WKAVLEQATVK
+642 WKAALERAAAN
-653 FPLQADFLGGS
+653 FPLQADFLANS

-672 FIAISFHPSDHQGMD
+672 FVAISFHPSDHQGMD
-687 SLSSGSLRTALEAEL
+687 SLGSGPLRAALEADL
-702 SKKTGMPV
+702 SQRGGVPV
-710 TISIRQDTSIPEP
+710 TISIRQDSSVPEP
-723 VQEQL
+723 VQEEL
-728 EPLPVPPS
+728 APLPAPPP
-736 PAVSVVAP
+736 PAASAPSP
-744 KPQAFREKL
+744 KPQAPREKP
-753 AESVQE
+753 AAAVQE
-759 PAQEQTEDNFY
+759 PAREKDEDNSY
-770 YTDPLIDDAMEIFR
+770 YTDPLIDAAMEIFR

>member
-16 DDVLGQN
+16 DDVLGQD

-58 FAKALNCSDGPKVD
+58 FAKALNCSGGPRVD

-144 EEPPSHV
+144 EEPPPHV

-173 FDLRPIPSEIIANH
+173 FDLRPIPSEIIAEH
-187 LLHIASAEGVNLSRE
+187 LLHIASAEGVSLSRE
-202 AAFSVAKVAEGGMR
+202 AAFAVAKVADGGMR

-224 LVSFCGNHIEEQQV
+224 LVSFCGDHIEEQQV

-244 TSRETVASA
+244 TSRETVAHA
-253 LSMILNKKLPSL
+253 LALILNKELPSL

-286 ISSVREILVSKVD
+286 ISAVREILVSKVD
-299 PETGFDSLPESSR
+299 PEASFDSLPESSK
-312 EELAALVKTTQTD
+312 EELSELVKRTQTD

-360 ALGEAS
+360 ALAEAS

-378 LPEPMPVIT
+378 LASSVPSSSP
-387 PVQLRKTAPAPFS
+387 APAPRQ
-400 SSLEQQNNAS
+400 EQEMPAP
-410 RSSSA
+410 A
-415 SEAEPPENNKTPVP
+415 APAPAPEPPANAQPPVP
-429 EATSAPHPN
+429 AENPEPAPEEH
-438 LMDPVPDFSA
+438 LMDPVPDFSPAKPFPAPAVQASEPASAQPAPAPAEEPEPQPTDPAPEPEPPA
-448 TKPSPASEIQE
+448 TAAKSPSPAI
-459 NVSEPVKAIPAPP
+459 
-472 PGEEVPVSPL
+472 
-482 SDLEPNLPTAVAEE
+482 
-496 EQPYSEP
+496 
-503 KSPSVPIPYPLEK
+503 
-516 PQEITSSLSDTPST
+516 PQEEPSCSAPEPRPEPTSDT
-530 TPSTPVEE
+530 
-538 KLHASLP
+538 
-545 DLKPQIPAVV
+545 
-555 IEEAPPLPE
+555 PE
-564 EPQRITSVLSD
+564 EPQRPSSAISD
-575 APAAPPDSLEPTFMD
+575 APVAPPDSPEPTFMD
-590 PEESLPPERQTSSF
+590 PEENLPPERRTSSF
-604 FDNLFSTESTPT
+604 FDNLFDTASAPSRTPA
-616 QSSSPVRKEEP
+616 PMVKEEP
-627 EESVLQITKNVTEED
+627 EAPAPQSGRTITEED
-642 WKAVLEQATVK
+642 WKAALERAAAN
-653 FPLQADFLGGS
+653 FPLQADFLANS

-672 FIAISFHPSDHQGMD
+672 FVAISFHPSDHQGMD
-687 SLSSGSLRTALEAEL
+687 SLGSGPLRAALEADL
-702 SKKTGMPV
+702 SQRGGVPV
-710 TISIRQDTSIPEP
+710 TISIRQDSSVPEP
-723 VQEQL
+723 VQEEL
-728 EPLPVPPS
+728 APLPAPPP
-736 PAVSVVAP
+736 PAASAPSP
-744 KPQAFREKL
+744 KPQAPREKP
-753 AESVQE
+753 AATVQE
-759 PAQEQTEDNFY
+759 PAREKDEDNSY
-770 YTDPLIDDAMEIFR
+770 YTDPLIDAAMEIFR

>member
-16 DDVLGQN
+16 DDVLGQD

-58 FAKALNCSDGPKVD
+58 FAKALNCSGGPRVD

-144 EEPPSHV
+144 EEPPPHV

-173 FDLRPIPSEIIANH
+173 FDLRPIPSEIIAEH
-187 LLHIASAEGVNLSRE
+187 LLHIASAEGVSLSRE
-202 AAFSVAKVAEGGMR
+202 AAFAVAKVADGGMR

-224 LVSFCGNHIEEQQV
+224 LVSFCGDHIEEQQV

-244 TSRETVASA
+244 TSRETVAHA
-253 LSMILNKKLPSL
+253 LALILNKELPSL

-286 ISSVREILVSKVD
+286 ISAVREILVSKVD
-299 PETGFDSLPESSR
+299 PEASFDSLPESSK
-312 EELAALVKTTQTD
+312 EELSELVKRTQTD

-360 ALGEAS
+360 ALAEAS

-378 LPEPMPVIT
+378 LASSVPSSSP
-387 PVQLRKTAPAPFS
+387 APAPRQ
-400 SSLEQQNNAS
+400 EQDMPAP
-410 RSSSA
+410 A
-415 SEAEPPENNKTPVP
+415 GPAPAPEPPANAQPPLPAEKP
-429 EATSAPHPN
+429 EPAPEEH
-438 LMDPVPDFSA
+438 LMDPVPDFSPANPFPAPAVQASEPASAQPAPAPAEEPEPQPTDPAPEPEPPA
-448 TKPSPASEIQE
+448 TAAKSPSPSPAI
-459 NVSEPVKAIPAPP
+459 
-472 PGEEVPVSPL
+472 
-482 SDLEPNLPTAVAEE
+482 
-496 EQPYSEP
+496 
-503 KSPSVPIPYPLEK
+503 
-516 PQEITSSLSDTPST
+516 PQEEPSCSAPEPRPEPTSDT
-530 TPSTPVEE
+530 
-538 KLHASLP
+538 
-545 DLKPQIPAVV
+545 
-555 IEEAPPLPE
+555 PE
-564 EPQRITSVLSD
+564 EPQRPASAISD
-575 APAAPPDSLEPTFMD
+575 APVAPPDSPEPTFMD
-590 PEESLPPERQTSSF
+590 PEENLPPERRTSSF
-604 FDNLFSTESTPT
+604 FDNLFDTASAPSRTPA
-616 QSSSPVRKEEP
+616 PMVKEEP
-627 EESVLQITKNVTEED
+627 EAPAPQSGRTITEED
-642 WKAVLEQATVK
+642 WKAALERAAAN
-653 FPLQADFLGGS
+653 FPLQADFLANS

-672 FIAISFHPSDHQGMD
+672 FVAISFHPSDHQGMD
-687 SLSSGSLRTALEAEL
+687 SLGSGPLRAALEADL
-702 SKKTGMPV
+702 SQRGGVPV
-710 TISIRQDTSIPEP
+710 TISIRQDSSVPEP
-723 VQEQL
+723 VQEEL
-728 EPLPVPPS
+728 APLPAPPP
-736 PAVSVVAP
+736 PAASAPSP
-744 KPQAFREKL
+744 KPQAPREKP
-753 AESVQE
+753 AAAVQE
-759 PAQEQTEDNFY
+759 PAREKDEDNSY
-770 YTDPLIDDAMEIFR
+770 YTDPLIDAAMEIFR

>member
-16 DDVLGQN
+16 DDVLGQD

-58 FAKALNCSDGPKVD
+58 FAKALNCSGGPRVD

-100 GIDHIRDLRDNVRF
+100 GIDHIRDLRDNMRF

-144 EEPPSHV
+144 EEPPPHV

-173 FDLRPIPSEIIANH
+173 FDLRPIPSEIIAEH
-187 LLHIASAEGVNLSRE
+187 LLHIASAEGVSLSRE
-202 AAFSVAKVAEGGMR
+202 AAFAVAKVADGGMR

-224 LVSFCGNHIEEQQV
+224 LVSFCGDHIEEQQV

-244 TSRETVASA
+244 TSRETVAHA
-253 LSMILNKKLPSL
+253 LALILNKELPSL

-286 ISSVREILVSKVD
+286 ISAVREILVSKVD
-299 PETGFDSLPESSR
+299 PEASFDSLPESSK
-312 EELAALVKTTQTD
+312 EELSELVKRTQTD

-360 ALGEAS
+360 ALAEAS

-378 LPEPMPVIT
+378 LASSVPSSSP
-387 PVQLRKTAPAPFS
+387 APAPRQ
-400 SSLEQQNNAS
+400 EQEIPAP
-410 RSSSA
+410 A
-415 SEAEPPENNKTPVP
+415 APAPAPEPPANAQPPVP
-429 EATSAPHPN
+429 AENPEPAPEEH
-438 LMDPVPDFSA
+438 LMDPVPDFSPA
-448 TKPSPASEIQE
+448 KPFPAPAVQASEPASAQPAPAPAEEPKPQPTDPAPEPPVTAAKSPSPSPAIPQE
-459 NVSEPVKAIPAPP
+459 EP
-472 PGEEVPVSPL
+472 SC
-482 SDLEPNLPTAVAEE
+482 
-496 EQPYSEP
+496 
-503 KSPSVPIPYPLEK
+503 SVPEPRPE
-516 PQEITSSLSDTPST
+516 PTSDT
-530 TPSTPVEE
+530 
-538 KLHASLP
+538 
-545 DLKPQIPAVV
+545 
-555 IEEAPPLPE
+555 PE
-564 EPQRITSVLSD
+564 EPQRPASAISD
-575 APAAPPDSLEPTFMD
+575 APVAPLDSPEPTFMD
-590 PEESLPPERQTSSF
+590 PEENLPPERRTSSF
-604 FDNLFSTESTPT
+604 FDNLFDTASAPSRTPA
-616 QSSSPVRKEEP
+616 PMVKEEP
-627 EESVLQITKNVTEED
+627 EAPAPQSGRTITEED
-642 WKAVLEQATVK
+642 WKAALERAAAN
-653 FPLQADFLGGS
+653 FPLQADFLANS

-672 FIAISFHPSDHQGMD
+672 FVAISFHPSDHQGMD
-687 SLSSGSLRTALEAEL
+687 SLGSGPLRAALEADL
-702 SKKTGMPV
+702 SQRGGVPV
-710 TISIRQDTSIPEP
+710 TISIRQDSSVPEP
-723 VQEQL
+723 VQEEL
-728 EPLPVPPS
+728 APLPAPPP
-736 PAVSVVAP
+736 PAASAPSP
-744 KPQAFREKL
+744 KPQAPREKP
-753 AESVQE
+753 AAAVQE
-759 PAQEQTEDNFY
+759 PAREKDEDNSY
-770 YTDPLIDDAMEIFR
+770 YTDPLIDAAMEIFR

>member
-16 DDVLGQN
+16 DDVLGQD

-58 FAKALNCSDGPKVD
+58 FAKALNCSGGPRVD

-144 EEPPSHV
+144 EEPPPHV

-173 FDLRPIPSEIIANH
+173 FDLRPIPSEIIAEH
-187 LLHIASAEGVNLSRE
+187 LLHIASAEGVSLSRE
-202 AAFSVAKVAEGGMR
+202 AAFAVAKVADGGMR

-224 LVSFCGNHIEEQQV
+224 LVSFCGDHIEEQQV

-244 TSRETVASA
+244 TSRETVAHA
-253 LSMILNKKLPSL
+253 LALILNKELPSL

-286 ISSVREILVSKVD
+286 ISAVREILVSKVD
-299 PETGFDSLPESSR
+299 PEASFDSLPESSK
-312 EELAALVKTTQTD
+312 EELSELVKRTQTD

-360 ALGEAS
+360 ALAEAS

-378 LPEPMPVIT
+378 LASSVPSSSPANAQPPVPAEKPEP
-387 PVQLRKTAPAPFS
+387 AP
-400 SSLEQQNNAS
+400 E
-410 RSSSA
+410 
-415 SEAEPPENNKTPVP
+415 E
-429 EATSAPHPN
+429 H
-438 LMDPVPDFSA
+438 LMDPVPDFSPAKPFPAPAVQASEPASAQPAPAPAEEPEPQPTDPAPEPEPPA
-448 TKPSPASEIQE
+448 TAAKSPSPAIPQE
-459 NVSEPVKAIPAPP
+459 EPSCPAP
-472 PGEEVPVSPL
+472 
-482 SDLEPNLPTAVAEE
+482 EPRPEPT
-496 EQPYSEP
+496 
-503 KSPSVPIPYPLEK
+503 
-516 PQEITSSLSDTPST
+516 SDT
-530 TPSTPVEE
+530 
-538 KLHASLP
+538 
-545 DLKPQIPAVV
+545 
-555 IEEAPPLPE
+555 PE
-564 EPQRITSVLSD
+564 EPQRPSSAISD
-575 APAAPPDSLEPTFMD
+575 APVAPPDSPEPTFMD
-590 PEESLPPERQTSSF
+590 PEENLPPERRTSSF
-604 FDNLFSTESTPT
+604 FDNLFDTASAPSRTPA
-616 QSSSPVRKEEP
+616 PMVKEEP
-627 EESVLQITKNVTEED
+627 EAPAPQSGRTITEED
-642 WKAVLEQATVK
+642 WKAALEHAAAN
-653 FPLQADFLGGS
+653 FPLQADFLANS

-672 FIAISFHPSDHQGMD
+672 FVAISFHPSDHQGMD
-687 SLSSGSLRTALEAEL
+687 SLGSGPLRAALEADL
-702 SKKTGMPV
+702 SQRGGVPV
-710 TISIRQDTSIPEP
+710 TISIRQDSSVPEP
-723 VQEQL
+723 VQEEL
-728 EPLPVPPS
+728 APLPAPPP
-736 PAVSVVAP
+736 PAASAPSP
-744 KPQAFREKL
+744 KPQAPREKP
-753 AESVQE
+753 AAAVQE
-759 PAQEQTEDNFY
+759 PAREKDEDNSY
-770 YTDPLIDDAMEIFR
+770 YTDPLIDAAMEIFR

>member
-16 DDVLGQN
+16 DDVLGQD

-58 FAKALNCSDGPKVD
+58 FAKALNCSGGPRVD

-144 EEPPSHV
+144 EEPPPHV

-173 FDLRPIPSEIIANH
+173 FDLRPIPSEIIAEH
-187 LLHIASAEGVNLSRE
+187 LLHIASAEGVSLSRE
-202 AAFSVAKVAEGGMR
+202 AAFAVAKVADGGMR

-224 LVSFCGNHIEEQQV
+224 LVSFCGDHIEEQQV

-244 TSRETVASA
+244 TSRETVAHA
-253 LSMILNKKLPSL
+253 LALILNKELPSL

-286 ISSVREILVSKVD
+286 ISAVREILVSKVD
-299 PETGFDSLPESSR
+299 PEASFDSLPESSK
-312 EELAALVKTTQTD
+312 EELSELVKRTQTD

-360 ALGEAS
+360 ALAEAS

-378 LPEPMPVIT
+378 LASSVPSSSP
-387 PVQLRKTAPAPFS
+387 APAPRQ
-400 SSLEQQNNAS
+400 EQEMPAP
-410 RSSSA
+410 A
-415 SEAEPPENNKTPVP
+415 APAPAPEPPANAQPPVP
-429 EATSAPHPN
+429 AENPEPAPEEH
-438 LMDPVPDFSA
+438 LMDPVPDFSPA
-448 TKPSPASEIQE
+448 KPFPAPAVQASEPASAQPAPAPAEEPKPQPTAPAPEPPVTAAKSPSPSPAIPQE
-459 NVSEPVKAIPAPP
+459 EP
-472 PGEEVPVSPL
+472 SC
-482 SDLEPNLPTAVAEE
+482 
-496 EQPYSEP
+496 
-503 KSPSVPIPYPLEK
+503 SVPEPRPE
-516 PQEITSSLSDTPST
+516 PTSDT
-530 TPSTPVEE
+530 
-538 KLHASLP
+538 
-545 DLKPQIPAVV
+545 
-555 IEEAPPLPE
+555 PE
-564 EPQRITSVLSD
+564 EPQRPASAISD
-575 APAAPPDSLEPTFMD
+575 APVAPLDSPEPTFMD
-590 PEESLPPERQTSSF
+590 PEENLPPERRTSSF
-604 FDNLFSTESTPT
+604 FDNLFDTASAPSRTPA
-616 QSSSPVRKEEP
+616 PMVKEEP
-627 EESVLQITKNVTEED
+627 EAPAPQSGRTITEED
-642 WKAVLEQATVK
+642 WKAALERAAAN
-653 FPLQADFLGGS
+653 FPLQADFLANS

-672 FIAISFHPSDHQGMD
+672 FVAISFHPSDHQGMD
-687 SLSSGSLRTALEAEL
+687 SLGSGPLRAALEADL
-702 SKKTGMPV
+702 SQRGGVPV
-710 TISIRQDTSIPEP
+710 TISIRQDSSVPEP
-723 VQEQL
+723 VQEEL
-728 EPLPVPPS
+728 APLPAPPP
-736 PAVSVVAP
+736 PAASAPSP
-744 KPQAFREKL
+744 KPQAPREKP
-753 AESVQE
+753 AAAVQE
-759 PAQEQTEDNFY
+759 PAREKDEDNSY
-770 YTDPLIDDAMEIFR
+770 YTDPLIDAAMEIFR